1 MSSESKVITVSDNIA
16 SSIPK
21 KLDNIATAAERARKN
36 LDLMKKI
43 LKSFNDD
50 PLRNYIKSM
59 SNFTDSVKLAASGS
73 ATFSKSL
80 NDKNT
85 ILKRTLTTI
94 SSYTKQLKN
103 IRAGIMDVNK
113 VTIDT
118 TNNQRRFIGQ
128 LNASSSDS
136 ENFARVL
143 KTLVGCLEFKV
154 FETTTASLTEYK
166 AQLDGATDSAEES
179 YAVMQR
185 LAELAKG
192 THSSFEQTSESFQS
206 NSKALKELGY
216 STNQQLLYIEALNN
230 ALIASAIKS
239 NLATGDM
246 YALQKA
252 MILGKLSG
260 MELTTVMKNSGYII
274 EILAKQL
281 DVIKDQLL
289 ETGKQGQIMSDV
301 IMQAL
306 QNNNMSQQNTQETPN
321 QILEA
326 FENLKTSIQGYISES
341 DNVIGV
347 SNTIA
352 ESISWLSENSKN
364 AASALTMLGASYVA
378 ATLYNALFADSIEN
392 AITGSILWLS
402 KNVENAAS
410 ALTVLG
416 VGYMA
421 ATLYNALFI
430 KSVEIGNSTV
440 TKATAMVMRLNMA
453 LLANP
458 IGLIIVAISAVIAAL
473 TLFSDEIKLTEDG
486 SISLK
491 DVAITVWD
499 EIKDG
504 ISSAIEVIKSV
515 WDILTDKIDEYLD
528 GLGLSF
534 SDVFKGI
541 LGVVKSS
548 CNIIIKIIMS
558 LGAVFSFVFNNF
570 GALWEVVWTNMKNLA
585 IEIIEGVLNSWQ
597 LLFRGLADLISY
609 VKPELA
615 QAINDKLDSLTIKF
629 DKAEI
634 SESAKKQLKEGLE
647 KFKGQFKD
655 IIETD
660 QIGTLYD
667 AIITKTSMRKNN
679 KGTNNGAGTT
689 GGIGSNGKVHTSKSD
704 YEKLL
709 NSLKPMRAALEEYN
723 KSYEEL
729 NSIFNKGKID
739 ANEFN
744 EYIEL
749 LKNKYKES
757 IDPLGY
763 YNKELDRQWKLMKLS
778 SEQRTIENE
787 LYQVN
792 QNLMSKGLVLSQ
804 AQNDELKKKIA
815 MNEEYVRIL
824 AIKDSL
830 ENNSQFRK
838 NQDFN
843 NFVKA
848 LDDLKSNENFGHED
862 LINALNSDS
871 KSPFSG
877 MFEGSWELMNAQ
889 ISQYQ
894 QMYEQIN
901 TLTEKFNFDQSTAAS
916 LRAQVWAKQN
926 DIILSKAD
934 TFFGQMAQLQNSNNS
949 VMARIGKSAAIAQA
963 VVSTYQAA
971 NSAYAAMAGI
981 PFIGPA
987 LGATAAAAAVASG
1000 MANVAAIR
1008 SQSTGFMAGG
1018 YTGDIGRN
1026 KIAGVVHGQEF
1037 VMNAATTR
1045 RIGVDNLEALQ
1056 RGDMSS
1062 LQYPQVVN
1070 NYSQSST
1077 QENTPQTV
1085 SPIINIALVSDFE
1098 SAEQWLS
1105 TQEGIKQIMQI
1116 NRDNGEELA
1125 TIVNAS

>member
-1 MSSESKVITVSDNIA
+1 MSSESRVITVSDNIA

-21 KLDNIATAAERARKN
+21 KLNNIAAAAERARKN

-50 PLRNYIKSM
+50 PLRNYIKSI
-59 SNFTDSVKLAASGS
+59 SNLTDSVKSAASGS

-85 ILKRTLTTI
+85 ILKQTLTTI
-94 SSYTKQLKN
+94 SSYINQLKN
-103 IRAGIMDVNK
+103 IHAYIMDVNK
-113 VTIDT
+113 ATIDT
-118 TNNQRRFIGQ
+118 TNNQYRFVGQ
-128 LNASSSDS
+128 INASYSNA
-136 ENFARVL
+136 ENFVRVL
-143 KTLVGCLEFKV
+143 KKLVGCLGFKV

-166 AQLDGATDSAEES
+166 AQLDGAADSAEKN

-185 LAELAKG
+185 LTELAKG
-192 THSSFEQTSESFQS
+192 TPSFEQTSESSLS
-206 NSKALKELGY
+206 NSNAIKELGY
-216 STNQQLLYIEALNN
+216 STNQQLVYTEALNN
-230 ALIASAIKS
+230 ALMASSIKS
-239 NLATGDM
+239 NLVTGDM

-252 MILGKLSG
+252 MILSKLSG
-260 MELTTVMKNSGYII
+260 IELTTVMENSGYII

-281 DVIKDQLL
+281 DAIKDQLL
-289 ETGKQGQIMSDV
+289 ETGKQGQIMANV

-321 QILEA
+321 KILEA
-326 FENLKTSIQGYISES
+326 FENLKSGIQGYISER
-341 DNVIGV
+341 DNVNGAN
-347 SNTIA
+347 NTIA

-364 AASALTMLGASYVA
+364 AASDLIMLGASYVA
-378 ATLYNALFADSIEN
+378 TTLYNTLFADSIEN
-392 AITGSILWLS
+392 AITGPILWLS
-402 KNVENAAS
+402 KNLENAAS

-421 ATLYNALFI
+421 ATVYNALFV
-430 KSVEIGNSTV
+430 KSVEMGNSTV

-473 TLFSDEIKLTEDG
+473 VLFSDEIKLTEDG
-486 SISLK
+486 AISLK

-499 EIKDG
+499 KIKEG
-504 ISSAIEVIKSV
+504 ISSAIEVIKKV
-515 WDILTDKIDEYLD
+515 WNILTNTIDEYLG
-528 GLGLSF
+528 GLGLTF

-541 LGVVKSS
+541 LGVVKSA
-548 CNIIIKIIMS
+548 CNIIIKLIMMA
-558 LGAVFSFVFNNF
+558 GANFSFVFNNF
-570 GALWEVVWTNMKNLA
+570 GAAWEIVWTKMKNFA
-585 IEIIEGVLNSWQ
+585 KKIMEDVLNAWQ
-597 LLFRGLADLISY
+597 RFFRGLAELISF
-609 VKPELA
+609 VNPKLA
-615 QAINDKLDSLTIKF
+615 KSINDTLDSLTIKF

-634 SESAKKQLKEGLE
+634 SESAKNQLKEGWQKL
-647 KFKGQFKD
+647 KD
-655 IIETD
+655 QYKNIIETD
-660 QIGTLYD
+660 QIGNFFGDILFETEE
-667 AIITKTSMRKNN
+667 RKKGN
-679 KGTNNGAGTT
+679 GTNKPSGP
-689 GGIGSNGKVHTSKSD
+689 GSNGTGDNSTSNHQT
-704 YEKLL
+704 LL
-709 NSLKPMRAALEEYN
+709 NSLKPMQSALQEYN
-723 KSYEEL
+723 KSLSEL
-729 NSIFNKGKID
+729 DDIFKKGIIN
-739 ANEFN
+739 ANEN
-744 EYIEL
+744 DEYIEL

-757 IDPLGY
+757 IDPLSY
-763 YNKELDRQWKLMKLS
+763 YNKELDRQWKLIKLS

-787 LYQVN
+787 LFQVN
-792 QNLMSKGLVLSQ
+792 QNMMSKGLVLSQ

-830 ENNSQFRK
+830 ENNSHFRK

-843 NFVKA
+843 DFVKA
-848 LDDLKSNENFGHED
+848 LDELKDNENFGHND

-877 MFEGSWELMNAQ
+877 MFEGNWDLMNAQ

-894 QMYEQIN
+894 QMYNQIN
-901 TLTEKFNFDQSTAAS
+901 VLTEQFNLDQSTAAS

-926 DIILSKAD
+926 DIILSQAD
-934 TFFGQMAQLQNSNNS
+934 TFFGQMAQMQNSNNS
-949 VMARIGKSAAIAQA
+949 VMARIGKAAAITQA
-963 VVSTYQAA
+963 VVNTYQAA
-971 NSAYAAMAGI
+971 NAAYAAMAGI
-981 PFIGPA
+981 PYIGPA
-987 LGATAAAAAVASG
+987 LGAAAAAAAIAAG
-1000 MANVAAIR
+1000 MANVSAIR

-1037 VMNAATTR
+1037 VMNAAATR

-1105 TQEGIKQIMQI
+1105 TQEGIKQIMRI

-1125 TIVNAS
+1125 TIVNAR

>member
-1 MSSESKVITVSDNIA
+1 MSSESRVITVSDNIA

-21 KLDNIATAAERARKN
+21 KLNNIAAAAERARKN

-50 PLRNYIKSM
+50 PLRNYIKSI
-59 SNFTDSVKLAASGS
+59 SNLTDSVKSAASGS

-85 ILKRTLTTI
+85 ILKQTLTTI
-94 SSYTKQLKN
+94 SSYINQLKN
-103 IRAGIMDVNK
+103 IHAYIMDVNK
-113 VTIDT
+113 ATIDT
-118 TNNQRRFIGQ
+118 TNNQYRFVGQ
-128 LNASSSDS
+128 INASYSNA
-136 ENFARVL
+136 ENFVRVL
-143 KTLVGCLEFKV
+143 KKLVGCLGFKV

-166 AQLDGATDSAEES
+166 AQLDGAADSAEKN

-185 LAELAKG
+185 LTELAKG
-192 THSSFEQTSESFQS
+192 TPSFEQTSESSLS
-206 NSKALKELGY
+206 NSNAIKELGY
-216 STNQQLLYIEALNN
+216 STNQQLVYTEALNN
-230 ALIASAIKS
+230 ALMASSIKS
-239 NLATGDM
+239 NLVTGDM

-252 MILGKLSG
+252 MILSKLSG
-260 MELTTVMKNSGYII
+260 IELTTVMENSGYII

-281 DVIKDQLL
+281 DAIKDQLL
-289 ETGKQGQIMSDV
+289 ETGKQGQIMANV

-321 QILEA
+321 KILEA
-326 FENLKTSIQGYISES
+326 FENLKSGIQGYISER
-341 DNVIGV
+341 DNVNGAN
-347 SNTIA
+347 NTIA

-364 AASALTMLGASYVA
+364 AASDLIMLGASYVA
-378 ATLYNALFADSIEN
+378 TTLYNTLFADSIEN
-392 AITGSILWLS
+392 AITGPILWLS
-402 KNVENAAS
+402 KNLENAAS

-421 ATLYNALFI
+421 ATVYNALFV
-430 KSVEIGNSTV
+430 KSVEMGNSTV

-473 TLFSDEIKLTEDG
+473 VLFSDEIKLTEDG
-486 SISLK
+486 AISLK

-499 EIKDG
+499 DIKKG
-504 ISSAIEVIKSV
+504 ISSAIEVIKKV
-515 WDILTDKIDEYLD
+515 WNILTNTIDEYLG
-528 GLGLSF
+528 GLGLTF

-541 LGVVKSS
+541 LGVVKSA
-548 CNIIIKIIMS
+548 CNIIIKLIMMA
-558 LGAVFSFVFNNF
+558 GANFSFVFNNF
-570 GALWEVVWTNMKNLA
+570 GAAWEIVWTKMKNFA
-585 IEIIEGVLNSWQ
+585 KKIMEDVLNAWQ
-597 LLFRGLADLISY
+597 RFFRGLAELISF
-609 VKPELA
+609 VNPKLA
-615 QAINDKLDSLTIKF
+615 KSINDTLDSLTIKF

-634 SESAKKQLKEGLE
+634 SESAKNQLKEGWQKL
-647 KFKGQFKD
+647 KD
-655 IIETD
+655 QYKNIIETD
-660 QIGTLYD
+660 QIGNFFGDILFETEE
-667 AIITKTSMRKNN
+667 RKKGN
-679 KGTNNGAGTT
+679 GTNKPSGP
-689 GGIGSNGKVHTSKSD
+689 GSNGTGDNSTSNHQT
-704 YEKLL
+704 LL
-709 NSLKPMRAALEEYN
+709 NSLKPMQSALQEYN
-723 KSYEEL
+723 KSLSEL
-729 NSIFNKGKID
+729 DDIFKKGIIN
-739 ANEFN
+739 ANEN
-744 EYIEL
+744 DEYIEL

-757 IDPLGY
+757 IDPLSY
-763 YNKELDRQWKLMKLS
+763 YNKELDRQWKLIKLS

-787 LYQVN
+787 LFQVN
-792 QNLMSKGLVLSQ
+792 QNMMSKGLVLSQ
-804 AQNDELKKKIA
+804 AQNDELKKKIS

-843 NFVKA
+843 DFVKA
-848 LDDLKSNENFGHED
+848 LDELKDNENFGHND

-877 MFEGSWELMNAQ
+877 MFEGNWDLINAQ

-894 QMYEQIN
+894 QMYNQIN
-901 TLTEKFNFDQSTAAS
+901 VLTEQFNLDQSTAAS

-926 DIILSKAD
+926 DIILSQAD
-934 TFFGQMAQLQNSNNS
+934 TFFGQMAQMQNSNNS
-949 VMARIGKSAAIAQA
+949 VMARIGKAAAITQA
-963 VVSTYQAA
+963 VVNTYQAA
-971 NSAYAAMAGI
+971 NAAYAAMAGI
-981 PFIGPA
+981 PYIGPA
-987 LGATAAAAAVASG
+987 LGAAAAAAAIAAG
-1000 MANVAAIR
+1000 MANVSAIR

-1037 VMNAATTR
+1037 VMNAAATR

-1105 TQEGIKQIMQI
+1105 TQEGIKQIMRI

-1125 TIVNAS
+1125 TIVNAR

>member
-1 MSSESKVITVSDNIA
+1 MSSESRVITVSDNIA

-21 KLDNIATAAERARKN
+21 KLNNIAAAAERARKN

-50 PLRNYIKSM
+50 PLRNYIKSI
-59 SNFTDSVKLAASGS
+59 SNLTDSVKSAASGS

-85 ILKRTLTTI
+85 ILKQTLTTI
-94 SSYTKQLKN
+94 SSYINQLKN
-103 IRAGIMDVNK
+103 IHAYIMDVNK
-113 VTIDT
+113 ATIDT
-118 TNNQRRFIGQ
+118 TNNQYRFVGQ
-128 LNASSSDS
+128 INASYSNA
-136 ENFARVL
+136 ENFVRVL
-143 KTLVGCLEFKV
+143 KKLVGCLGFKV

-166 AQLDGATDSAEES
+166 AQLDGAADSAEKN

-185 LAELAKG
+185 LTELAKG
-192 THSSFEQTSESFQS
+192 TPSFEQTSESSLS
-206 NSKALKELGY
+206 NSNAIKELGY
-216 STNQQLLYIEALNN
+216 STNQQLVYTEALNN
-230 ALIASAIKS
+230 ALIASSIKS
-239 NLATGDM
+239 NLVTGDM

-252 MILGKLSG
+252 MILSKLSG
-260 MELTTVMKNSGYII
+260 IELTTVMENSGYII

-281 DVIKDQLL
+281 DAIKDQLL
-289 ETGKQGQIMSDV
+289 ETGKQGQIMANV

-321 QILEA
+321 KILEA
-326 FENLKTSIQGYISES
+326 FENLKSGIQGYISER
-341 DNVIGV
+341 DNVNGAN
-347 SNTIA
+347 NTIA
-352 ESISWLSENSKN
+352 ESISWLSENSEN

-378 ATLYNALFADSIEN
+378 TTLYNTLFADSIEN
-392 AITGSILWLS
+392 AITGPILWLS
-402 KNVENAAS
+402 KNLENAAS

-421 ATLYNALFI
+421 ATVYNALFV
-430 KSVEIGNSTV
+430 KSVEMGNSTV

-473 TLFSDEIKLTEDG
+473 VLFSDEIKLTEDG
-486 SISLK
+486 AISLK

-499 EIKDG
+499 KIKEG
-504 ISSAIEVIKSV
+504 ISSAIEVIKKV
-515 WDILTDKIDEYLD
+515 WNILTNTIDEYLG
-528 GLGLSF
+528 GLGLTF
-534 SDVFKGI
+534 TDVFKGI
-541 LGVVKSS
+541 LGVVKSA
-548 CNIIIKIIMS
+548 CNIIIKLIMMA
-558 LGAVFSFVFNNF
+558 GANFSFVFNNF
-570 GALWEVVWTNMKNLA
+570 GAAWEIVWTKMKNFA
-585 IEIIEGVLNSWQ
+585 KKIMEDVLNAWQ
-597 LLFRGLADLISY
+597 RFFRGLAELISF
-609 VKPELA
+609 VNPKLA
-615 QAINDKLDSLTIKF
+615 KSINDTLDSLTIKF

-634 SESAKKQLKEGLE
+634 SESAKNQLKEGWQKL
-647 KFKGQFKD
+647 KD
-655 IIETD
+655 QYKNIIETD
-660 QIGTLYD
+660 QIGNFFGDILFETEE
-667 AIITKTSMRKNN
+667 RKKGN
-679 KGTNNGAGTT
+679 GTNKPSGP
-689 GGIGSNGKVHTSKSD
+689 GSNGTGDNSTSNHQT
-704 YEKLL
+704 LL
-709 NSLKPMRAALEEYN
+709 NSLKPMQSALQEYN
-723 KSYEEL
+723 KSLSEL
-729 NSIFNKGKID
+729 DDIFKKGIIN
-739 ANEFN
+739 ANEN
-744 EYIEL
+744 DEYIEL

-757 IDPLGY
+757 IDPLSY
-763 YNKELDRQWKLMKLS
+763 YNKELDRQWKLIKLS

-787 LYQVN
+787 LFQVN
-792 QNLMSKGLVLSQ
+792 QNMMSKGLVLSQ

-843 NFVKA
+843 DFVKA
-848 LDDLKSNENFGHED
+848 LDELKDNENFGHND

-877 MFEGSWELMNAQ
+877 MFEGNWDLMNAQ

-894 QMYEQIN
+894 QMYNQIN
-901 TLTEKFNFDQSTAAS
+901 VLTEQFNLDQSTAAS

-926 DIILSKAD
+926 DIILSQAD
-934 TFFGQMAQLQNSNNS
+934 TFFGQMAQMQNSNNS
-949 VMARIGKSAAIAQA
+949 VMARIGKAAAITQA
-963 VVSTYQAA
+963 VVNTYQAA
-971 NSAYAAMAGI
+971 NAAYAAMAGI
-981 PFIGPA
+981 PYIGPA
-987 LGATAAAAAVASG
+987 LGAAAAAAAIAAG
-1000 MANVAAIR
+1000 MANVSAIR

-1037 VMNAATTR
+1037 VMNAAATR

-1105 TQEGIKQIMQI
+1105 TQEGIKQIMRI

-1125 TIVNAS
+1125 TIVNAR

>member
-1 MSSESKVITVSDNIA
+1 MSSESRVITVSENIA

-21 KLDNIATAAERARKN
+21 KLNNIAAAAERARKN

-50 PLRNYIKSM
+50 PLRNYIKSI
-59 SNFTDSVKLAASGS
+59 SNLTDSVKSAASGS

-85 ILKRTLTTI
+85 ILKQTLTTI
-94 SSYTKQLKN
+94 SSYINQLKN
-103 IRAGIMDVNK
+103 IHAYIMDVNK
-113 VTIDT
+113 ATIDT
-118 TNNQRRFIGQ
+118 TNNQYRFVGQ
-128 LNASSSDS
+128 INASYSNA
-136 ENFARVL
+136 ENFVRVL
-143 KTLVGCLEFKV
+143 KKLVGCLGFKV

-166 AQLDGATDSAEES
+166 AQLDGAADSAEKN

-185 LAELAKG
+185 LTELAKG
-192 THSSFEQTSESFQS
+192 TPSFEQTSESSLS
-206 NSKALKELGY
+206 NSNAIKELGY
-216 STNQQLLYIEALNN
+216 STNQQLVYTEALNN
-230 ALIASAIKS
+230 ALIASSIKS
-239 NLATGDM
+239 NLVTGDM

-252 MILGKLSG
+252 MILSKLSG
-260 MELTTVMKNSGYII
+260 IELTTVMENSGYII

-281 DVIKDQLL
+281 DAIKDQLL
-289 ETGKQGQIMSDV
+289 ETGKQGQIMANV

-321 QILEA
+321 KILEA
-326 FENLKTSIQGYISES
+326 FENLKSGIQGYISER
-341 DNVIGV
+341 DNVNGAN
-347 SNTIA
+347 NTIA
-352 ESISWLSENSKN
+352 ESISWLSENSEN

-378 ATLYNALFADSIEN
+378 TTLYNTLFADSIEN
-392 AITGSILWLS
+392 AITGPILWLS
-402 KNVENAAS
+402 KNLENAAS

-421 ATLYNALFI
+421 ATVYNALFV
-430 KSVEIGNSTV
+430 KSVEMGNSTV

-473 TLFSDEIKLTEDG
+473 VLFSDEIKLTEDG
-486 SISLK
+486 AISLK

-499 EIKDG
+499 KIKEG
-504 ISSAIEVIKSV
+504 ISSAIEVIKKV
-515 WDILTDKIDEYLD
+515 WNILTNTIDEYLG
-528 GLGLSF
+528 GLGLTF
-534 SDVFKGI
+534 TDVFKGI
-541 LGVVKSS
+541 LGVVKSA
-548 CNIIIKIIMS
+548 CNIIIKLIMMA
-558 LGAVFSFVFNNF
+558 GANFSFVFNNF
-570 GALWEVVWTNMKNLA
+570 GAAWEIVWTKMKNFA
-585 IEIIEGVLNSWQ
+585 KKIMEDVLNAWQ
-597 LLFRGLADLISY
+597 RFFRGLAELISF
-609 VKPELA
+609 VNPKLA
-615 QAINDKLDSLTIKF
+615 KSINDTLDSLTIKF

-634 SESAKKQLKEGLE
+634 SESAKNQLKEGWQKL
-647 KFKGQFKD
+647 KD
-655 IIETD
+655 QYKNIIETD
-660 QIGTLYD
+660 QIGNFFGDILFETEE
-667 AIITKTSMRKNN
+667 RKKGN
-679 KGTNNGAGTT
+679 GTNKPSGP
-689 GGIGSNGKVHTSKSD
+689 GSNGTGDNSTSNHQT
-704 YEKLL
+704 LL
-709 NSLKPMRAALEEYN
+709 NSLKPMQSALQEYN
-723 KSYEEL
+723 KSLSEL
-729 NSIFNKGKID
+729 DDIFKKGIIN
-739 ANEFN
+739 ANEN
-744 EYIEL
+744 DEYIEL

-757 IDPLGY
+757 IDPLSY
-763 YNKELDRQWKLMKLS
+763 YNKELDRQWKLIKLS

-787 LYQVN
+787 LFQVN
-792 QNLMSKGLVLSQ
+792 QNMMSKGLVLSQ

-843 NFVKA
+843 DFVKA
-848 LDDLKSNENFGHED
+848 LDELKDNENFGHND

-877 MFEGSWELMNAQ
+877 MFEGNWDLMNAQ

-894 QMYEQIN
+894 QMYNQIN
-901 TLTEKFNFDQSTAAS
+901 VLTEQFNLDQSTAAS

-926 DIILSKAD
+926 DIILSQAD
-934 TFFGQMAQLQNSNNS
+934 TFFGQMAQMQNSNNS
-949 VMARIGKSAAIAQA
+949 VMARIGKAAAITQA
-963 VVSTYQAA
+963 VVNTYQAA
-971 NSAYAAMAGI
+971 NAAYAAMAGI
-981 PFIGPA
+981 PYIGPA
-987 LGATAAAAAVASG
+987 LGAAAAAAAIAAG
-1000 MANVAAIR
+1000 MANVSAIR

-1037 VMNAATTR
+1037 VMNAAATR

-1105 TQEGIKQIMQI
+1105 TQEGIKQIMRI

-1125 TIVNAS
+1125 TIVNAR

>member
-1 MSSESKVITVSDNIA
+1 MSSESRVITVSDNIA

-21 KLDNIATAAERARKN
+21 KLNNIAAAAERARKN

-50 PLRNYIKSM
+50 PLRHYIKSI
-59 SNFTDSVKLAASGS
+59 SNLTDSVKSAASGS

-85 ILKRTLTTI
+85 ILKQTLTTI
-94 SSYTKQLKN
+94 SSYINQLKN
-103 IRAGIMDVNK
+103 IHAYIMDVNK
-113 VTIDT
+113 ATIDT
-118 TNNQRRFIGQ
+118 TNNQYRFVGQ
-128 LNASSSDS
+128 INASYSNA
-136 ENFARVL
+136 ENFVRVL
-143 KTLVGCLEFKV
+143 KKLVGCLGFKV

-166 AQLDGATDSAEES
+166 AQLDGAADSAEKN

-185 LAELAKG
+185 LTELAKG
-192 THSSFEQTSESFQS
+192 TPSFEQTSESSLS
-206 NSKALKELGY
+206 NSNAIKELGY
-216 STNQQLLYIEALNN
+216 STNQQLVYTEALNN
-230 ALIASAIKS
+230 ALIASSIKS
-239 NLATGDM
+239 NLVTGDM

-252 MILGKLSG
+252 MILSKLSG
-260 MELTTVMKNSGYII
+260 IELTTVMENSGYII

-281 DVIKDQLL
+281 DAIKDQLL
-289 ETGKQGQIMSDV
+289 ETGKQGQIMANV

-306 QNNNMSQQNTQETPN
+306 QNNNMSQQNTQEIPN
-321 QILEA
+321 KILEA
-326 FENLKTSIQGYISES
+326 FENLKSGIQGYISER
-341 DNVIGV
+341 DNVNGAN
-347 SNTIA
+347 NTIA

-364 AASALTMLGASYVA
+364 AASDLIMLGASYVA
-378 ATLYNALFADSIEN
+378 TTLYNTLFADSIEN
-392 AITGSILWLS
+392 AITGPILWLS
-402 KNVENAAS
+402 KNLENAAS

-421 ATLYNALFI
+421 ATVYNALFV
-430 KSVEIGNSTV
+430 KSVEMGNSTV

-473 TLFSDEIKLTEDG
+473 VLFSDEIKLTEDG
-486 SISLK
+486 AISLK

-499 EIKDG
+499 DIKKG
-504 ISSAIEVIKSV
+504 ISSAIEVIKKV
-515 WDILTDKIDEYLD
+515 WNILTNTIDEYLG
-528 GLGLSF
+528 GLGLTF
-534 SDVFKGI
+534 SDVFNGI
-541 LGVVKSS
+541 LGVVKSA
-548 CNIIIKIIMS
+548 CNIIIKLIMMA
-558 LGAVFSFVFNNF
+558 GANFSFVFNNF
-570 GALWEVVWTNMKNLA
+570 GAAWEIVWTKMKNFA
-585 IEIIEGVLNSWQ
+585 KKIMEDVLNYWQ
-597 LLFRGLADLISY
+597 RFFRGLAELISF
-609 VKPELA
+609 VNPKLA
-615 QAINDKLDSLTIKF
+615 KSINDTLDSLTINF

-634 SESAKKQLKEGLE
+634 SESAKNQLKEGWQKL
-647 KFKGQFKD
+647 KD
-655 IIETD
+655 QYKNIIETD
-660 QIGTLYD
+660 QIGNFYSD
-667 AIITKTSMRKNN
+667 IIFSAGKRKKGN
-679 KGTNNGAGTT
+679 GTNEPSGP
-689 GGIGSNGKVHTSKSD
+689 GSNGTGDNSTSD

-729 NSIFNKGKID
+729 NAIFNKGKID

-862 LINALNSDS
+862 VINALNSDS

-877 MFEGSWELMNAQ
+877 MFEGNWDLINAQ

-894 QMYEQIN
+894 QMYNQIN
-901 TLTEKFNFDQSTAAS
+901 VLTEQFNLDQSTAAS

-926 DIILSKAD
+926 DIILSQAD
-934 TFFGQMAQLQNSNNS
+934 TFFGQMAQMQNSNNS
-949 VMARIGKSAAIAQA
+949 VMARIGKAAAITQA
-963 VVSTYQAA
+963 VVNTYQAA
-971 NSAYAAMAGI
+971 NAAYAAMAGI
-981 PFIGPA
+981 PYIGPA
-987 LGATAAAAAVASG
+987 LGAAAAAAAIAAG
-1000 MANVAAIR
+1000 MANVSAIR

-1037 VMNAATTR
+1037 VMNAAATR

-1105 TQEGIKQIMQI
+1105 TQEGIKQIMRI

-1125 TIVNAS
+1125 TIVNAR

>member
-1 MSSESKVITVSDNIA
+1 MSSESRVITVSDNIA

-21 KLDNIATAAERARKN
+21 KLNNIAAAAERARKN

-50 PLRNYIKSM
+50 PLRNYIKSI
-59 SNFTDSVKLAASGS
+59 SNLTDSVKSAASGS

-85 ILKRTLTTI
+85 ILKQTLTTI
-94 SSYTKQLKN
+94 SSYINQLKN
-103 IRAGIMDVNK
+103 IHAYIMDVNK
-113 VTIDT
+113 ATIDT
-118 TNNQRRFIGQ
+118 TNNQYRFVGQ
-128 LNASSSDS
+128 INASYSNA
-136 ENFARVL
+136 ENFVRVL
-143 KTLVGCLEFKV
+143 KKLVGCLGFKV

-166 AQLDGATDSAEES
+166 AQLDGAADSAEKN

-185 LAELAKG
+185 LTELAKG
-192 THSSFEQTSESFQS
+192 TPSFEQTSESSLS
-206 NSKALKELGY
+206 NSNAIKELGY
-216 STNQQLLYIEALNN
+216 STNQQLVYTEALNN
-230 ALIASAIKS
+230 ALMASSIKS
-239 NLATGDM
+239 NLVTGDM

-252 MILGKLSG
+252 MILSKLSG
-260 MELTTVMKNSGYII
+260 IELTTVMENSGYII

-281 DVIKDQLL
+281 DAIKDQLL
-289 ETGKQGQIMSDV
+289 ETGKQGQIMANV

-321 QILEA
+321 KILEA
-326 FENLKTSIQGYISES
+326 FENLKSGIQGYISER
-341 DNVIGV
+341 DNVNGAN
-347 SNTIA
+347 NTIA

-364 AASALTMLGASYVA
+364 AASDLIMLGASYVA
-378 ATLYNALFADSIEN
+378 TTLYNTLFADSIEN
-392 AITGSILWLS
+392 AITGPILWLS
-402 KNVENAAS
+402 KNLENAAS

-421 ATLYNALFI
+421 ATVYNALFV
-430 KSVEIGNSTV
+430 KSVEMGNSTV

-473 TLFSDEIKLTEDG
+473 VLFSDEIKLTEDG
-486 SISLK
+486 AISLK

-499 EIKDG
+499 KIKEG
-504 ISSAIEVIKSV
+504 ISSAIEVIKKV
-515 WDILTDKIDEYLD
+515 WNILTNTIDEYLG
-528 GLGLSF
+528 GLGLTF
-534 SDVFKGI
+534 SDVFNGI
-541 LGVVKSS
+541 LGVVKSA
-548 CNIIIKIIMS
+548 CNIIIKLIMMA
-558 LGAVFSFVFNNF
+558 GANFSFVFNNF
-570 GALWEVVWTNMKNLA
+570 GAAWEIVWTKMKNFA
-585 IEIIEGVLNSWQ
+585 KKIMEDVLNAWQ
-597 LLFRGLADLISY
+597 GFFRGLAELISF
-609 VKPELA
+609 VNPKLA
-615 QAINDKLDSLTIKF
+615 KSINDTLDSLTINF

-634 SESAKKQLKEGLE
+634 SESAKNQLKEGWQKL
-647 KFKGQFKD
+647 KD
-655 IIETD
+655 QYKNIIETD
-660 QIGTLYD
+660 QIGNFYSD
-667 AIITKTSMRKNN
+667 IIFRAGQRKKGN
-679 KGTNNGAGTT
+679 GTNEPSGP
-689 GGIGSNGKVHTSKSD
+689 GSNGTGDNSTSNHQT
-704 YEKLL
+704 LL
-709 NSLKPMRAALEEYN
+709 NSLKPMQSALLEYN
-723 KSYEEL
+723 KSLSEL
-729 NSIFNKGKID
+729 DDIFKKGIIN
-739 ANEFN
+739 ANEN
-744 EYIEL
+744 DEYIEL

-757 IDPLGY
+757 IDPLSY
-763 YNKELDRQWKLMKLS
+763 YNKELDRQWKLIKLS

-787 LYQVN
+787 LFQVN
-792 QNLMSKGLVLSQ
+792 QNMMSKGLVLSQ

-862 LINALNSDS
+862 VINALNSDS

-877 MFEGSWELMNAQ
+877 MFEGNWDLINAQ

-894 QMYEQIN
+894 QMYNQIN
-901 TLTEKFNFDQSTAAS
+901 VLTEQFNLDQSTAAS

-926 DIILSKAD
+926 DIILSQAD
-934 TFFGQMAQLQNSNNS
+934 TFFGQMAQMQNSNNS
-949 VMARIGKSAAIAQA
+949 VMARIGKAAAITQA
-963 VVSTYQAA
+963 VVNTYQAA
-971 NSAYAAMAGI
+971 NAAYAAMAGI
-981 PFIGPA
+981 PYIGPA
-987 LGATAAAAAVASG
+987 LGAAAAAAAIAAG
-1000 MANVAAIR
+1000 MANVSAIR

-1037 VMNAATTR
+1037 VMNAAATR

-1105 TQEGIKQIMQI
+1105 TQEGIKQIMRI

-1125 TIVNAS
+1125 TIVNAR

>member
-1 MSSESKVITVSDNIA
+1 MSSESRVITVSDNIA

-21 KLDNIATAAERARKN
+21 KLNNIAAAAERARKN

-50 PLRNYIKSM
+50 PLRNYIKSI
-59 SNFTDSVKLAASGS
+59 SNLTDSVKSAASGS

-85 ILKRTLTTI
+85 ILKQTLTTI
-94 SSYTKQLKN
+94 SSYINQLKN
-103 IRAGIMDVNK
+103 IHAYIMDVNK
-113 VTIDT
+113 ATIDT
-118 TNNQRRFIGQ
+118 TNNQYRFVGQ
-128 LNASSSDS
+128 INASYSNA
-136 ENFARVL
+136 ENFVRVL
-143 KTLVGCLEFKV
+143 KKLVGCLGFKV

-166 AQLDGATDSAEES
+166 AQLDGAADSAEKN

-185 LAELAKG
+185 LTELAKG
-192 THSSFEQTSESFQS
+192 TPSFEQTSESSLS
-206 NSKALKELGY
+206 NSNAIKELGY
-216 STNQQLLYIEALNN
+216 STNQQLVYTEALNN
-230 ALIASAIKS
+230 ALIASSIKS
-239 NLATGDM
+239 NLVTGDM

-252 MILGKLSG
+252 MILSKLSG
-260 MELTTVMKNSGYII
+260 IELTTVMENSGYII

-281 DVIKDQLL
+281 DAIKDQLL
-289 ETGKQGQIMSDV
+289 ETGKQGQIMANV

-321 QILEA
+321 KILEA
-326 FENLKTSIQGYISES
+326 FENLKSGIQGYISER
-341 DNVIGV
+341 DNVNGAN
-347 SNTIA
+347 NTIA

-364 AASALTMLGASYVA
+364 AASDLIMLGASYVA
-378 ATLYNALFADSIEN
+378 TTLYNTLFADSIEN
-392 AITGSILWLS
+392 AITGPILWLS
-402 KNVENAAS
+402 KNLENAAS

-421 ATLYNALFI
+421 ATVYNALFV
-430 KSVEIGNSTV
+430 KSVEMGNSTV

-473 TLFSDEIKLTEDG
+473 VLFSDEIKLTEDG
-486 SISLK
+486 AISLK

-499 EIKDG
+499 DIKKG
-504 ISSAIEVIKSV
+504 ISSAIEVIKKV
-515 WDILTDKIDEYLD
+515 WNILTNTIDEYLG
-528 GLGLSF
+528 GLGLTF
-534 SDVFKGI
+534 SDVFNGI
-541 LGVVKSS
+541 LGVVKSA
-548 CNIIIKIIMS
+548 CNIIIKLIMMA
-558 LGAVFSFVFNNF
+558 GANFSFVFNNF
-570 GALWEVVWTNMKNLA
+570 GAAWEIVWTKMKNFA
-585 IEIIEGVLNSWQ
+585 KKIMEDVLNYWQ
-597 LLFRGLADLISY
+597 RFFRGLAELISF
-609 VKPELA
+609 VNPKLA
-615 QAINDKLDSLTIKF
+615 KSINDTLDSLTINF

-634 SESAKKQLKEGLE
+634 SESAKNQLKEGWQKL
-647 KFKGQFKD
+647 KD
-655 IIETD
+655 QYKNIIETD
-660 QIGTLYD
+660 QIGNFYSD
-667 AIITKTSMRKNN
+667 IIFRAGKRKKGN
-679 KGTNNGAGTT
+679 GTNEPSGP
-689 GGIGSNGKVHTSKSD
+689 GSNGTGDNSTSD

-729 NSIFNKGKID
+729 NAIFNKGKID

-792 QNLMSKGLVLSQ
+792 QKLMSKGLVLSQ

-862 LINALNSDS
+862 VINALNSDS

-877 MFEGSWELMNAQ
+877 MFEGNWDLINAQ

-894 QMYEQIN
+894 QMYNQIN
-901 TLTEKFNFDQSTAAS
+901 VLTEQFNLDQSTAAS

-926 DIILSKAD
+926 DIILSQAD
-934 TFFGQMAQLQNSNNS
+934 TFFGQMAQMQNSNNS
-949 VMARIGKSAAIAQA
+949 VMARIGKAAAITQA
-963 VVSTYQAA
+963 VVNTYQAA
-971 NSAYAAMAGI
+971 NAAYAAMAGI
-981 PFIGPA
+981 PYIGPA
-987 LGATAAAAAVASG
+987 LGAAAAAAAIAAG
-1000 MANVAAIR
+1000 MANVSAIR

-1037 VMNAATTR
+1037 VMNAAATR

-1105 TQEGIKQIMQI
+1105 TQEGIKQIMRI

-1125 TIVNAS
+1125 TIVNAR

>member
-1 MSSESKVITVSDNIA
+1 MSSESRVITVSDNIA

-21 KLDNIATAAERARKN
+21 KLNNIAAAAERARKN

-50 PLRNYIKSM
+50 PLRNYIKSI
-59 SNFTDSVKLAASGS
+59 SNLTDSVKSAASGS

-85 ILKRTLTTI
+85 ILKQTLTTI
-94 SSYTKQLKN
+94 SSYINQLKN
-103 IRAGIMDVNK
+103 IHAYIMDVNK
-113 VTIDT
+113 ATIDT
-118 TNNQRRFIGQ
+118 TNNQYRFVGQ
-128 LNASSSDS
+128 INASYSNA
-136 ENFARVL
+136 ENFVRVL
-143 KTLVGCLEFKV
+143 KKLVGCLGFKV

-166 AQLDGATDSAEES
+166 AQLDGAADSAEKN

-185 LAELAKG
+185 LTELAKG
-192 THSSFEQTSESFQS
+192 TPSFEQTSESSLS
-206 NSKALKELGY
+206 NSNAIKELGY
-216 STNQQLLYIEALNN
+216 STNQQLVYTEALNN
-230 ALIASAIKS
+230 ALIASSIKS
-239 NLATGDM
+239 NLVTGDM

-252 MILGKLSG
+252 MILSKLSG
-260 MELTTVMKNSGYII
+260 IELTTVMENSGYII

-281 DVIKDQLL
+281 DAIKDQLL
-289 ETGKQGQIMSDV
+289 ETGKQGQIMANV

-321 QILEA
+321 KILEA
-326 FENLKTSIQGYISES
+326 FENLKSGIQGYISER
-341 DNVIGV
+341 DNVNGAN
-347 SNTIA
+347 NTIA

-364 AASALTMLGASYVA
+364 AASDLIMLGASYVA
-378 ATLYNALFADSIEN
+378 TTLYNTLFADSIEN
-392 AITGSILWLS
+392 AITGPILWLS
-402 KNVENAAS
+402 KNLENAAS

-421 ATLYNALFI
+421 ATVYNALFV
-430 KSVEIGNSTV
+430 KSVEMGNSTV

-473 TLFSDEIKLTEDG
+473 VLFSDEIKLTEDG
-486 SISLK
+486 AISLK

-499 EIKDG
+499 DIKKG
-504 ISSAIEVIKSV
+504 ISSAIEVIKKV
-515 WDILTDKIDEYLD
+515 WNILTNTIDEYLG
-528 GLGLSF
+528 GLGLTF
-534 SDVFKGI
+534 SDVFNGI
-541 LGVVKSS
+541 LGVVKSA
-548 CNIIIKIIMS
+548 CNIIIKLIMMA
-558 LGAVFSFVFNNF
+558 GANFSFVFNNF
-570 GALWEVVWTNMKNLA
+570 GAAWEIVWTKMKNFA
-585 IEIIEGVLNSWQ
+585 KKIMEDVLNYWQ
-597 LLFRGLADLISY
+597 LLFRGLAELISF
-609 VKPELA
+609 VNPKLA
-615 QAINDKLDSLTIKF
+615 KSINDTLDSLTINF

-634 SESAKKQLKEGLE
+634 SESAKNQLKEGWQKL
-647 KFKGQFKD
+647 KD
-655 IIETD
+655 QYKNIIETD
-660 QIGTLYD
+660 QIGNFYSDILFR
-667 AIITKTSMRKNN
+667 AGERKKGN
-679 KGTNNGAGTT
+679 GTNEPSGP
-689 GGIGSNGKVHTSKSD
+689 GSNGTGDNSTSD

-729 NSIFNKGKID
+729 NAIFNKGKID

-792 QNLMSKGLVLSQ
+792 QKLMSKGLVLSQ

-862 LINALNSDS
+862 VINALNSDS

-877 MFEGSWELMNAQ
+877 MFEGNWDLINAQ

-894 QMYEQIN
+894 QMYNQIN
-901 TLTEKFNFDQSTAAS
+901 VLTEQFNLDQSTAAS

-926 DIILSKAD
+926 DIILSQAD
-934 TFFGQMAQLQNSNNS
+934 TFFGQMAQMQNSNNS
-949 VMARIGKSAAIAQA
+949 VMARIGKAAAITQA
-963 VVSTYQAA
+963 VVNTYQAA
-971 NSAYAAMAGI
+971 NAAYAAMAGI
-981 PFIGPA
+981 PYIGPA
-987 LGATAAAAAVASG
+987 LGAAAAAAAIAAG
-1000 MANVAAIR
+1000 MANVSAIR

-1037 VMNAATTR
+1037 VMNAAATR

-1105 TQEGIKQIMQI
+1105 TQEGIKQIMRI

-1125 TIVNAS
+1125 TIVNAR

>member
-1 MSSESKVITVSDNIA
+1 MSSESRVITVSDNIA

-21 KLDNIATAAERARKN
+21 KLNNIAAAAERARKN

-50 PLRNYIKSM
+50 PLRNYIKSI
-59 SNFTDSVKLAASGS
+59 SNLTDSVKSAASGS

-85 ILKRTLTTI
+85 ILKQTLTTI
-94 SSYTKQLKN
+94 SSYINQLKN
-103 IRAGIMDVNK
+103 IHAYIMDVNK
-113 VTIDT
+113 ATIDT
-118 TNNQRRFIGQ
+118 TNNQYRFVGQ
-128 LNASSSDS
+128 INASYSNA
-136 ENFARVL
+136 ENFVRVL
-143 KTLVGCLEFKV
+143 KKLVGCLGFKV

-166 AQLDGATDSAEES
+166 AQLDGAADSAEKN

-185 LAELAKG
+185 LTELAKG
-192 THSSFEQTSESFQS
+192 TPSFEQTSESSLS
-206 NSKALKELGY
+206 NSNAIKELGY
-216 STNQQLLYIEALNN
+216 STNQQLVYTEALNN
-230 ALIASAIKS
+230 ALMASSIKS
-239 NLATGDM
+239 NLVTGDM

-252 MILGKLSG
+252 MILSKLSG
-260 MELTTVMKNSGYII
+260 IELTTVMENSGYII

-281 DVIKDQLL
+281 DAIKDQLL
-289 ETGKQGQIMSDV
+289 ETGKQGQIMANV

-321 QILEA
+321 KILEA
-326 FENLKTSIQGYISES
+326 FENLKSGIQGYISER
-341 DNVIGV
+341 DNVNGAN
-347 SNTIA
+347 NTIA

-364 AASALTMLGASYVA
+364 AASDLIMLGASYVA
-378 ATLYNALFADSIEN
+378 TTLYNTLFADSIEN
-392 AITGSILWLS
+392 AITGPILWLS
-402 KNVENAAS
+402 KNLENAAS

-421 ATLYNALFI
+421 ATVYNALFV
-430 KSVEIGNSTV
+430 KSVEMGNSTV

-473 TLFSDEIKLTEDG
+473 VLFSDEIKLTEDG
-486 SISLK
+486 AISLK

-499 EIKDG
+499 DIKKG
-504 ISSAIEVIKSV
+504 ISSAIEVIKKV
-515 WDILTDKIDEYLD
+515 WNILTNTIDEYLG
-528 GLGLSF
+528 GLGLTF
-534 SDVFKGI
+534 SDVFNGI
-541 LGVVKSS
+541 LGVVKSA
-548 CNIIIKIIMS
+548 CNIIIKLIMMA
-558 LGAVFSFVFNNF
+558 GANFSFVFNNF
-570 GALWEVVWTNMKNLA
+570 GAAWEIVWTKMKNFA
-585 IEIIEGVLNSWQ
+585 KKIMEDVLNSWQ
-597 LLFRGLADLISY
+597 LLFRGLAELISF
-609 VKPELA
+609 VNPKLA
-615 QAINDKLDSLTIKF
+615 KSINDTLDSLTINF

-634 SESAKKQLKEGLE
+634 SESAKNQLKEGWQKL
-647 KFKGQFKD
+647 KD
-655 IIETD
+655 QYKNIIETD
-660 QIGTLYD
+660 QIGNFFGDILFRAGGREKGD
-667 AIITKTSMRKNN
+667 
-679 KGTNNGAGTT
+679 GTNEPSGP
-689 GGIGSNGKVHTSKSD
+689 GSNGTGDNSTSNHQT
-704 YEKLL
+704 LL
-709 NSLKPMRAALEEYN
+709 NSLKPMQSALQEYN
-723 KSYEEL
+723 KSLSEL
-729 NSIFNKGKID
+729 DDIFKKGIIN
-739 ANEFN
+739 ANEN
-744 EYIEL
+744 DEYIEL

-757 IDPLGY
+757 IDPLSY
-763 YNKELDRQWKLMKLS
+763 YNKELDRQWKLIKLS

-787 LYQVN
+787 LFQVN
-792 QNLMSKGLVLSQ
+792 QNMMSKGLVLSQ
-804 AQNDELKKKIA
+804 AQNDELKKKIS

-843 NFVKA
+843 DFVKA
-848 LDDLKSNENFGHED
+848 LDELKDNENFGHND

-877 MFEGSWELMNAQ
+877 MFEGNWDLINAQ

-894 QMYEQIN
+894 QMYNQIN
-901 TLTEKFNFDQSTAAS
+901 VLTEQFNLDQSTAAS

-926 DIILSKAD
+926 DIILSQAD
-934 TFFGQMAQLQNSNNS
+934 TFFGQMAQMQNSNNS
-949 VMARIGKSAAIAQA
+949 VMARIGKAAAITQA
-963 VVSTYQAA
+963 VVNTYQAA
-971 NSAYAAMAGI
+971 NAAYAAMAGI
-981 PFIGPA
+981 PYIGPA
-987 LGATAAAAAVASG
+987 LGAAAAAAAIAAG
-1000 MANVAAIR
+1000 MANVSAIR

-1037 VMNAATTR
+1037 VMNAAATR

-1105 TQEGIKQIMQI
+1105 TQEGIKQIMRI

-1125 TIVNAS
+1125 TIVNAR

>member
-1 MSSESKVITVSDNIA
+1 MSSESRVITVSDNIA

-21 KLDNIATAAERARKN
+21 KLNNIAAAAERARKN

-50 PLRNYIKSM
+50 PLRNYIKSI
-59 SNFTDSVKLAASGS
+59 SNLTDSVKSAASGS

-85 ILKRTLTTI
+85 ILKQTLTTI
-94 SSYTKQLKN
+94 SSYINQLKN
-103 IRAGIMDVNK
+103 IHAYIMDVNK
-113 VTIDT
+113 ATIDT
-118 TNNQRRFIGQ
+118 TNNQYRFVGQ
-128 LNASSSDS
+128 INASYSNA
-136 ENFARVL
+136 ENFVRVL
-143 KTLVGCLEFKV
+143 KKLVGCLGFKV

-166 AQLDGATDSAEES
+166 AQLDGAADSAEKN

-185 LAELAKG
+185 LTELAKG
-192 THSSFEQTSESFQS
+192 TPSFEQTSESSLS
-206 NSKALKELGY
+206 NSNAIKELGY
-216 STNQQLLYIEALNN
+216 STNQQLVYTEALNN
-230 ALIASAIKS
+230 ALKASSIKS
-239 NLATGDM
+239 NLVTGDM

-252 MILGKLSG
+252 MILSKLSG
-260 MELTTVMKNSGYII
+260 IELTTVMENSGYII

-281 DVIKDQLL
+281 DAIKDQLL
-289 ETGKQGQIMSDV
+289 ETGKQGQIMANV

-321 QILEA
+321 KILEA
-326 FENLKTSIQGYISES
+326 FENLKSGIQGYISER
-341 DNVIGV
+341 DNVNGAN
-347 SNTIA
+347 NTIA

-364 AASALTMLGASYVA
+364 AASDLIMLGASYVA
-378 ATLYNALFADSIEN
+378 TTLYNTLFADSIEN
-392 AITGSILWLS
+392 AITGPILWLS
-402 KNVENAAS
+402 KNLENAAS

-421 ATLYNALFI
+421 ATVYNALFV
-430 KSVEIGNSTV
+430 KSVEMGNSTV

-473 TLFSDEIKLTEDG
+473 VLFSDEIKLTEDG
-486 SISLK
+486 AISLK

-499 EIKDG
+499 DIKKG
-504 ISSAIEVIKSV
+504 ISSAIEVIKKV
-515 WDILTDKIDEYLD
+515 WNILTNTIDEYLG
-528 GLGLSF
+528 GLGLTF
-534 SDVFKGI
+534 SDVFNGI
-541 LGVVKSS
+541 LGVVKSA
-548 CNIIIKIIMS
+548 CNIIIKLIMMA
-558 LGAVFSFVFNNF
+558 GANFSFVFNNF
-570 GALWEVVWTNMKNLA
+570 GAAWEIVWTKMKNFA
-585 IEIIEGVLNSWQ
+585 KKIMEDVLNYWQ
-597 LLFRGLADLISY
+597 RFFRGLAELISF
-609 VKPELA
+609 VNPKLA
-615 QAINDKLDSLTIKF
+615 KSINDTLDSLTINF

-634 SESAKKQLKEGLE
+634 SESAKNQLKEGWQKL
-647 KFKGQFKD
+647 KD
-655 IIETD
+655 QYKNIIETD
-660 QIGTLYD
+660 QIGNFYSD
-667 AIITKTSMRKNN
+667 IIFSARKRKKGN
-679 KGTNNGAGTT
+679 GTNEPSGP
-689 GGIGSNGKVHTSKSD
+689 GSNGTGDNSTSD

-729 NSIFNKGKID
+729 NAIFNKGKID

-843 NFVKA
+843 DFVKA
-848 LDDLKSNENFGHED
+848 LDELKDNENFGHND

-877 MFEGSWELMNAQ
+877 MFEGNWDLINAQ

-894 QMYEQIN
+894 QMYNQIN
-901 TLTEKFNFDQSTAAS
+901 VLTEQFNLDQSTAAS

-926 DIILSKAD
+926 DIILSQAD
-934 TFFGQMAQLQNSNNS
+934 TFFGQMAQMQNSNNS
-949 VMARIGKSAAIAQA
+949 VMARIGKAAAITQA
-963 VVSTYQAA
+963 VVNTYQAA
-971 NSAYAAMAGI
+971 NAAYAAMAGI
-981 PFIGPA
+981 PYIGPA
-987 LGATAAAAAVASG
+987 LGAAAAAAAIAAG
-1000 MANVAAIR
+1000 MANVSAIR

-1037 VMNAATTR
+1037 VMNAAATR

-1105 TQEGIKQIMQI
+1105 TQEGIKQIMRI

-1125 TIVNAS
+1125 TIVNAR

>member
-1 MSSESKVITVSDNIA
+1 MSSESRVITVSDNIA

-21 KLDNIATAAERARKN
+21 KLNNIAAAAERARKN

-50 PLRNYIKSM
+50 PLRNYIKSI
-59 SNFTDSVKLAASGS
+59 SNLTDSVKSAASGS

-85 ILKRTLTTI
+85 ILKQTLTTI
-94 SSYTKQLKN
+94 SSYINQLKN
-103 IRAGIMDVNK
+103 IHAYIMDVNK
-113 VTIDT
+113 ATIDT
-118 TNNQRRFIGQ
+118 TNNQYRFVGQ
-128 LNASSSDS
+128 INASYSNA
-136 ENFARVL
+136 ENFVRVL
-143 KTLVGCLEFKV
+143 KKLVGCLGFKV

-166 AQLDGATDSAEES
+166 AQLDGAADSAEKN

-185 LAELAKG
+185 LTELAKG
-192 THSSFEQTSESFQS
+192 TPSFEQTSESSLS
-206 NSKALKELGY
+206 NSNAIKELGY
-216 STNQQLLYIEALNN
+216 STNQQLVYTEALNN
-230 ALIASAIKS
+230 ALIASSIKS
-239 NLATGDM
+239 NLVTGDM

-252 MILGKLSG
+252 MILSKLSG
-260 MELTTVMKNSGYII
+260 IELTTVMENSGYII

-281 DVIKDQLL
+281 DAIKDQLL
-289 ETGKQGQIMSDV
+289 ETGKQGQIMANV

-321 QILEA
+321 KILEA
-326 FENLKTSIQGYISES
+326 FENLKSGIQGYISER
-341 DNVIGV
+341 DNVNGAN
-347 SNTIA
+347 NTIA

-364 AASALTMLGASYVA
+364 AASDLIMLGASYVA
-378 ATLYNALFADSIEN
+378 TTLYNTLFADSIEN
-392 AITGSILWLS
+392 AITGPILWLS
-402 KNVENAAS
+402 KNLENAAS

-421 ATLYNALFI
+421 ATVYNALFV
-430 KSVEIGNSTV
+430 KSVEMGNSTV

-473 TLFSDEIKLTEDG
+473 VLFSDEIKLTEDG
-486 SISLK
+486 AISLK

-499 EIKDG
+499 KIKEG
-504 ISSAIEVIKSV
+504 ISSAIEVIKKV
-515 WDILTDKIDEYLD
+515 WNILTNTIDEYLG
-528 GLGLSF
+528 GLGLTF
-534 SDVFKGI
+534 SDVFNGI
-541 LGVVKSS
+541 LGVVKSA
-548 CNIIIKIIMS
+548 CNIIIKLIMMA
-558 LGAVFSFVFNNF
+558 GANFSFVFNNF
-570 GALWEVVWTNMKNLA
+570 GAAWEIVWTKMKNFA
-585 IEIIEGVLNSWQ
+585 KKIMEDVLNAWQ
-597 LLFRGLADLISY
+597 GFFRGLAELISF
-609 VKPELA
+609 VNPKLA
-615 QAINDKLDSLTIKF
+615 KSINDTLDSLTINF

-634 SESAKKQLKEGLE
+634 SESAKNQLKEGWQKL
-647 KFKGQFKD
+647 KD
-655 IIETD
+655 QYKNIIETD
-660 QIGTLYD
+660 QIGNFYSD
-667 AIITKTSMRKNN
+667 IIFSAGQRKKGN
-679 KGTNNGAGTT
+679 GTNEPSGP
-689 GGIGSNGKVHTSKSD
+689 GSNGTGDNSTSNHQT
-704 YEKLL
+704 LL
-709 NSLKPMRAALEEYN
+709 NSLKPMQSALLEYN
-723 KSYEEL
+723 KSLSEL
-729 NSIFNKGKID
+729 DDIFKKGIIN
-739 ANEFN
+739 ANEN
-744 EYIEL
+744 DEYIEL

-757 IDPLGY
+757 IDPLSY
-763 YNKELDRQWKLMKLS
+763 YNKELDRQWKLIKLS

-787 LYQVN
+787 LFQVN
-792 QNLMSKGLVLSQ
+792 QNMMSKGLVLSQ

-843 NFVKA
+843 DFVKA
-848 LDDLKSNENFGHED
+848 LDELKDNENFGHND

-877 MFEGSWELMNAQ
+877 MFEGNWDLINAQ

-894 QMYEQIN
+894 QMYNQIN
-901 TLTEKFNFDQSTAAS
+901 VLTEQFNLDQSTAAS

-926 DIILSKAD
+926 DIILSQAD
-934 TFFGQMAQLQNSNNS
+934 TFFGQMAQMQNSNNS
-949 VMARIGKSAAIAQA
+949 VMARIGKAAAITQA
-963 VVSTYQAA
+963 VVNTYQAA
-971 NSAYAAMAGI
+971 NAAYAAMAGI
-981 PFIGPA
+981 PYIGPA
-987 LGATAAAAAVASG
+987 LGAAAAAAAIAAG
-1000 MANVAAIR
+1000 MANVSAIR

-1037 VMNAATTR
+1037 VMNAAATR

-1105 TQEGIKQIMQI
+1105 TQEGIKQIMRI

-1125 TIVNAS
+1125 TIVNAR

>member
-1 MSSESKVITVSDNIA
+1 MSSESRVITVSDNIA

-21 KLDNIATAAERARKN
+21 KLNNIAAAAERARKN

-50 PLRNYIKSM
+50 PLRNYIKSI
-59 SNFTDSVKLAASGS
+59 SNLTDSVKSAASGS

-85 ILKRTLTTI
+85 ILKQTLTTI
-94 SSYTKQLKN
+94 SSYINQLKN
-103 IRAGIMDVNK
+103 IHAYIMDVNK
-113 VTIDT
+113 ATIDT
-118 TNNQRRFIGQ
+118 TNNQYRFVGQ
-128 LNASSSDS
+128 INASYSNA
-136 ENFARVL
+136 ENFVRVL
-143 KTLVGCLEFKV
+143 KKLVGCLGFKV
-154 FETTTASLTEYK
+154 FETITASLTEYK
-166 AQLDGATDSAEES
+166 AQLDGAADSAEKN

-185 LAELAKG
+185 LTELAKG
-192 THSSFEQTSESFQS
+192 TPSFEQTSESSLS
-206 NSKALKELGY
+206 NSNAIKELGY
-216 STNQQLLYIEALNN
+216 STNQQLVYTEALNN
-230 ALIASAIKS
+230 ALIASSIKS
-239 NLATGDM
+239 NLVTGDM

-252 MILGKLSG
+252 MILSKLSG
-260 MELTTVMKNSGYII
+260 IELTAVMENSGYII

-281 DVIKDQLL
+281 DAIKDQLL
-289 ETGKQGQIMSDV
+289 ETGKQGQIMANV

-321 QILEA
+321 KILEA
-326 FENLKTSIQGYISES
+326 FENLKSGIQGYISER
-341 DNVIGV
+341 DNVNGAN
-347 SNTIA
+347 NTIA
-352 ESISWLSENSKN
+352 ESISWLSENSEN

-378 ATLYNALFADSIEN
+378 TTLYNTLFADSIEN
-392 AITGSILWLS
+392 AITGPILWLS
-402 KNVENAAS
+402 KNLENAAS

-421 ATLYNALFI
+421 ATVYNALFV
-430 KSVEIGNSTV
+430 KSVEMGNSTV

-473 TLFSDEIKLTEDG
+473 VLFSDEIKLTEDG
-486 SISLK
+486 AISLK

-499 EIKDG
+499 KIKEG
-504 ISSAIEVIKSV
+504 ISSAIEVIKKV
-515 WDILTDKIDEYLD
+515 WNILTNTIDEYLG
-528 GLGLSF
+528 GLGLTF

-541 LGVVKSS
+541 LGVVKSA
-548 CNIIIKIIMS
+548 CNIIIKLIMMA
-558 LGAVFSFVFNNF
+558 GANFSFVFNNF
-570 GALWEVVWTNMKNLA
+570 GAAWEIVWTKMKNFA
-585 IEIIEGVLNSWQ
+585 KKIMEDVLNAWQ
-597 LLFRGLADLISY
+597 RFFRGLAELISF
-609 VKPELA
+609 VNPKLA
-615 QAINDKLDSLTIKF
+615 KSINDTLDSLTIKF

-634 SESAKKQLKEGLE
+634 SESAKNQLKEGWQKL
-647 KFKGQFKD
+647 KD
-655 IIETD
+655 QYKNIIETD
-660 QIGTLYD
+660 QIGNFFGDILFETEE
-667 AIITKTSMRKNN
+667 RKKGN
-679 KGTNNGAGTT
+679 GTNKPSGP
-689 GGIGSNGKVHTSKSD
+689 GSNGTGDNSTSNHQT
-704 YEKLL
+704 LL
-709 NSLKPMRAALEEYN
+709 NSLKPMQSALQEYN
-723 KSYEEL
+723 KSLSEL
-729 NSIFNKGKID
+729 DDIFKKGIIN
-739 ANEFN
+739 ANEN
-744 EYIEL
+744 DEYIEL

-843 NFVKA
+843 DFVKA
-848 LDDLKSNENFGHED
+848 LDELKDNENFGHND

-877 MFEGSWELMNAQ
+877 MFEGNWDLINAQ

-894 QMYEQIN
+894 QMYNQIN
-901 TLTEKFNFDQSTAAS
+901 VLTEQFNLDQSTAAS

-926 DIILSKAD
+926 DIILSQAD
-934 TFFGQMAQLQNSNNS
+934 TFFGQMAQMQNSNNS
-949 VMARIGKSAAIAQA
+949 VMARIGKAAAITQA
-963 VVSTYQAA
+963 VVNTYQAA
-971 NSAYAAMAGI
+971 NAAYAAMAGI
-981 PFIGPA
+981 PYIGPA
-987 LGATAAAAAVASG
+987 LGAAAAAAAIAAG
-1000 MANVAAIR
+1000 MANVSAIR

-1037 VMNAATTR
+1037 VMNAAATR

-1105 TQEGIKQIMQI
+1105 TQEGIKQIMRI

-1125 TIVNAS
+1125 TIVNAR

>member
-1 MSSESKVITVSDNIA
+1 MSSESRVITVSDNIA

-21 KLDNIATAAERARKN
+21 KLNNIAAAAERARKN

-50 PLRNYIKSM
+50 PLRNYIKSI
-59 SNFTDSVKLAASGS
+59 SNLTDSVKSAASGS

-85 ILKRTLTTI
+85 ILKQTLTTI
-94 SSYTKQLKN
+94 SSYINQLKN
-103 IRAGIMDVNK
+103 IHAYIMDVNK
-113 VTIDT
+113 ATIDT
-118 TNNQRRFIGQ
+118 TNNQYRFVGQ
-128 LNASSSDS
+128 INASYSNA
-136 ENFARVL
+136 ENFVRVL
-143 KTLVGCLEFKV
+143 KKLVGCLGFKV

-166 AQLDGATDSAEES
+166 AQLDGAADSAEKN

-185 LAELAKG
+185 LTELAKG
-192 THSSFEQTSESFQS
+192 TPSFEQTSESSLS
-206 NSKALKELGY
+206 NSNAIKELGY
-216 STNQQLLYIEALNN
+216 STNQQLVYTEALNN
-230 ALIASAIKS
+230 ALIASSIKS
-239 NLATGDM
+239 NLVTGDM

-252 MILGKLSG
+252 MILSKLSG
-260 MELTTVMKNSGYII
+260 IELTTVMENSGYII

-281 DVIKDQLL
+281 DAIKDQLL
-289 ETGKQGQIMSDV
+289 ETGKQGQIMANV

-321 QILEA
+321 KILEA
-326 FENLKTSIQGYISES
+326 FENLKSGIQGYISER
-341 DNVIGV
+341 DNVNGAN
-347 SNTIA
+347 NTIA

-364 AASALTMLGASYVA
+364 AASDLIMLGASYVA
-378 ATLYNALFADSIEN
+378 TTLYNTLFADSIEN
-392 AITGSILWLS
+392 AITGPILWLS
-402 KNVENAAS
+402 KNLENAAS

-421 ATLYNALFI
+421 ATVYNALFV
-430 KSVEIGNSTV
+430 KSVEMGNSTV

-473 TLFSDEIKLTEDG
+473 VLFSDEIKLTEDG
-486 SISLK
+486 AISLK

-499 EIKDG
+499 KIKEG
-504 ISSAIEVIKSV
+504 ISSAIEVIKKV
-515 WDILTDKIDEYLD
+515 WNILTNTIDEYLG
-528 GLGLSF
+528 GLGLTF

-541 LGVVKSS
+541 LGVVKSA
-548 CNIIIKIIMS
+548 CNIIIKLIMMA
-558 LGAVFSFVFNNF
+558 GANFSFVFNNF
-570 GALWEVVWTNMKNLA
+570 GAAWEIVWTKMKNFA
-585 IEIIEGVLNSWQ
+585 KKIMEDVLNSWQ
-597 LLFRGLADLISY
+597 RFFRGLAELISF
-609 VKPELA
+609 VNPKLA
-615 QAINDKLDSLTIKF
+615 KSINDTLDSLTIKF

-634 SESAKKQLKEGLE
+634 SESAKNQLKEGWQKL
-647 KFKGQFKD
+647 KD
-655 IIETD
+655 QYKNIIETD
-660 QIGTLYD
+660 QIGNFFGDILFETEE
-667 AIITKTSMRKNN
+667 RKKGN
-679 KGTNNGAGTT
+679 GTNKPSGP
-689 GGIGSNGKVHTSKSD
+689 GSNGTGDNSTSNHQT
-704 YEKLL
+704 LL
-709 NSLKPMRAALEEYN
+709 NSLKPMQSALQEYN
-723 KSYEEL
+723 KSLSEL
-729 NSIFNKGKID
+729 DDIFKKGIIN
-739 ANEFN
+739 ANEN
-744 EYIEL
+744 DEYIEL

-763 YNKELDRQWKLMKLS
+763 YNKELDRQWKLIKLS

-787 LYQVN
+787 LFQVN
-792 QNLMSKGLVLSQ
+792 QNMMSKGLVLSQ

-843 NFVKA
+843 DFVKA
-848 LDDLKSNENFGHED
+848 LDELKDNENFGHND

-877 MFEGSWELMNAQ
+877 MFEGNWDLINAQ

-894 QMYEQIN
+894 QMYNQIN
-901 TLTEKFNFDQSTAAS
+901 VLTEQFNLDQSTAAS

-926 DIILSKAD
+926 DIILSQAD
-934 TFFGQMAQLQNSNNS
+934 TFFGQMAQMQNSNNS
-949 VMARIGKSAAIAQA
+949 VMARIGKAAAITQA
-963 VVSTYQAA
+963 VVNTYQAA
-971 NSAYAAMAGI
+971 NAAYAAMAGI
-981 PFIGPA
+981 PYIGPA
-987 LGATAAAAAVASG
+987 LGAAAAAAAIAAG
-1000 MANVAAIR
+1000 MANVSAIR

-1037 VMNAATTR
+1037 VMNAAATR

-1105 TQEGIKQIMQI
+1105 TQEGIKQIMRI

-1125 TIVNAS
+1125 TIVNAR

>member
-1 MSSESKVITVSDNIA
+1 MSSESRVITVSDNIA

-21 KLDNIATAAERARKN
+21 KLNNIAAAAERARKN

-50 PLRNYIKSM
+50 PLRNYIKSI
-59 SNFTDSVKLAASGS
+59 SNLTDSVKSAASGS

-85 ILKRTLTTI
+85 ILKQTLTTI
-94 SSYTKQLKN
+94 SSYINQLKN
-103 IRAGIMDVNK
+103 IHAYIMDVNK
-113 VTIDT
+113 ATIDT
-118 TNNQRRFIGQ
+118 TNNQYRFVGQ
-128 LNASSSDS
+128 INASYSNA
-136 ENFARVL
+136 ENFVRVL
-143 KTLVGCLEFKV
+143 KKLVGCLGFKV

-166 AQLDGATDSAEES
+166 AQLDGAADSAEKN

-185 LAELAKG
+185 LTELAKG
-192 THSSFEQTSESFQS
+192 TPSFEQTSESSLS
-206 NSKALKELGY
+206 NSNAIKELGY
-216 STNQQLLYIEALNN
+216 STNQQLVYTEALNN
-230 ALIASAIKS
+230 ALMASSIKS
-239 NLATGDM
+239 NLVTGDM

-252 MILGKLSG
+252 MILSKLSG
-260 MELTTVMKNSGYII
+260 IELTTVMENSGYII

-281 DVIKDQLL
+281 DAIKDQLL
-289 ETGKQGQIMSDV
+289 ETGKQGQIMANV

-321 QILEA
+321 KILEA
-326 FENLKTSIQGYISES
+326 FENLKSGIQGYISER
-341 DNVIGV
+341 DNVNGAN
-347 SNTIA
+347 NTIA

-364 AASALTMLGASYVA
+364 AASDLIMLGASYVA
-378 ATLYNALFADSIEN
+378 TTLYNTLFADSIEN
-392 AITGSILWLS
+392 AITGPILWLS
-402 KNVENAAS
+402 KNLENAAS

-421 ATLYNALFI
+421 ATVYNALFV
-430 KSVEIGNSTV
+430 KSVEMGNSTV

-473 TLFSDEIKLTEDG
+473 VLFSDEIKLTEDG
-486 SISLK
+486 AISLK

-499 EIKDG
+499 KIKEG
-504 ISSAIEVIKSV
+504 ISSAIEVIKKV
-515 WDILTDKIDEYLD
+515 WNILTNTIDEYLG
-528 GLGLSF
+528 GLGLTF

-541 LGVVKSS
+541 LGVVKSA
-548 CNIIIKIIMS
+548 CNIIIKLIMMA
-558 LGAVFSFVFNNF
+558 GANFSFVFNNF
-570 GALWEVVWTNMKNLA
+570 GAAWEIVWTKMKNFA
-585 IEIIEGVLNSWQ
+585 KKIMEDVLNAWQ
-597 LLFRGLADLISY
+597 GFFRGLAELISF
-609 VKPELA
+609 VNPKLA
-615 QAINDKLDSLTIKF
+615 KSINDTLDSLTINF

-634 SESAKKQLKEGLE
+634 SESAKNQLKEGWQKL
-647 KFKGQFKD
+647 KD
-655 IIETD
+655 QYKNIIETD
-660 QIGTLYD
+660 QIGNFYSD
-667 AIITKTSMRKNN
+667 IIFSAGQRKKGN
-679 KGTNNGAGTT
+679 GTNEPSGP
-689 GGIGSNGKVHTSKSD
+689 GSNGTGDNSTSNHQT
-704 YEKLL
+704 LL
-709 NSLKPMRAALEEYN
+709 NSLKPMQSALLEYN
-723 KSYEEL
+723 KSLSEL
-729 NSIFNKGKID
+729 DDIFKKGIIN
-739 ANEFN
+739 ANEN
-744 EYIEL
+744 EEYIEL

-757 IDPLGY
+757 IDPLSY
-763 YNKELDRQWKLMKLS
+763 YNKELDRQWKLIKLS

-787 LYQVN
+787 LFQVN
-792 QNLMSKGLVLSQ
+792 QNMMSKGLVLSQ

-843 NFVKA
+843 DFVKA
-848 LDDLKSNENFGHED
+848 LDELKDNENFGHND

-877 MFEGSWELMNAQ
+877 MFEGNWDLINAQ

-894 QMYEQIN
+894 QMYNQIN
-901 TLTEKFNFDQSTAAS
+901 VLTEQFNLDQSTAAS

-926 DIILSKAD
+926 DIILSQAD
-934 TFFGQMAQLQNSNNS
+934 TFFGQMAQMQNSNNS
-949 VMARIGKSAAIAQA
+949 VMARIGKAAAITQA
-963 VVSTYQAA
+963 VVNTYQAA
-971 NSAYAAMAGI
+971 NAAYAAMAGI
-981 PFIGPA
+981 PYIGPA
-987 LGATAAAAAVASG
+987 LGAAAAAAAIATG
-1000 MANVAAIR
+1000 MANVSAIR

-1037 VMNAATTR
+1037 VMNAAATR

-1105 TQEGIKQIMQI
+1105 TQEGIKQIMRI

-1125 TIVNAS
+1125 TIVNAR

>member
-1 MSSESKVITVSDNIA
+1 MSSESRVITVSDNIA

-21 KLDNIATAAERARKN
+21 KLNNIAAAAERARKN

-50 PLRNYIKSM
+50 PLRNYIKSI
-59 SNFTDSVKLAASGS
+59 SNLTDSVKSAASGS

-85 ILKRTLTTI
+85 ILKQTLTTI
-94 SSYTKQLKN
+94 SSYINQLKN
-103 IRAGIMDVNK
+103 IHAYIMDVNK
-113 VTIDT
+113 ATIDT
-118 TNNQRRFIGQ
+118 TNNQYRFVGQ
-128 LNASSSDS
+128 INASYSNA
-136 ENFARVL
+136 ENFVRVL
-143 KTLVGCLEFKV
+143 KKLVGCLGFKV

-166 AQLDGATDSAEES
+166 AQLDGAADSAEKN

-185 LAELAKG
+185 LTELAKG
-192 THSSFEQTSESFQS
+192 TPSFEQTSESSLS
-206 NSKALKELGY
+206 NSNAIKELGY
-216 STNQQLLYIEALNN
+216 STNQQLVYTEALNN
-230 ALIASAIKS
+230 ALIASSIKS
-239 NLATGDM
+239 NLVTGDM

-252 MILGKLSG
+252 MILSKLSG
-260 MELTTVMKNSGYII
+260 IELTTVMENSGYII

-281 DVIKDQLL
+281 DAIKDQLL
-289 ETGKQGQIMSDV
+289 ETGKQGQIMANV

-321 QILEA
+321 KILEA
-326 FENLKTSIQGYISES
+326 FENLKSGIQGYISER
-341 DNVIGV
+341 DNVNGAN
-347 SNTIA
+347 NTIA

-364 AASALTMLGASYVA
+364 AASDLIMLGASYVA
-378 ATLYNALFADSIEN
+378 ATLYNTLFADSIEN
-392 AITGSILWLS
+392 AITGPILWLS
-402 KNVENAAS
+402 KNLENAAS

-421 ATLYNALFI
+421 ATVYNALFV
-430 KSVEIGNSTV
+430 KSVEMGNSTV
-440 TKATAMVMRLNMA
+440 TKATAMIMRLNMA

-473 TLFSDEIKLTEDG
+473 VLFSDEIKLTEDG
-486 SISLK
+486 AISLK

-499 EIKDG
+499 DIKKG
-504 ISSAIEVIKSV
+504 ISSAIEVIKKV
-515 WDILTDKIDEYLD
+515 WNILTNTIDEYLG
-528 GLGLSF
+528 GLGLTF
-534 SDVFKGI
+534 SDVFNGI
-541 LGVVKSS
+541 LGVVKSA
-548 CNIIIKIIMS
+548 CNIIIKLIMMA
-558 LGAVFSFVFNNF
+558 GANFSFVFNNF
-570 GALWEVVWTNMKNLA
+570 GAAWEIVWTKMKNFA
-585 IEIIEGVLNSWQ
+585 KKIMEDVLNYWQ
-597 LLFRGLADLISY
+597 LLFRGLAELISF
-609 VKPELA
+609 VNPKLA
-615 QAINDKLDSLTIKF
+615 KSINDTLDSLTINF

-634 SESAKKQLKEGLE
+634 SESAKNQLKEGWQKL
-647 KFKGQFKD
+647 KD
-655 IIETD
+655 QYKNIIETD
-660 QIGTLYD
+660 QIGNFYSD
-667 AIITKTSMRKNN
+667 IIFRAGERKKGN
-679 KGTNNGAGTT
+679 GTNEPSGP
-689 GGIGSNGKVHTSKSD
+689 GSNGTGDNSTSD

-729 NSIFNKGKID
+729 NAIFNKGKID

-792 QNLMSKGLVLSQ
+792 QKLMSKGLVLSQ

-862 LINALNSDS
+862 VINALNSDS

-877 MFEGSWELMNAQ
+877 MFEGNWDLINAQ

-894 QMYEQIN
+894 QMYNQIN
-901 TLTEKFNFDQSTAAS
+901 VLTEQFNLDQSTAAS

-926 DIILSKAD
+926 DIILSQAD
-934 TFFGQMAQLQNSNNS
+934 TFFGQMAQMQNSNNS
-949 VMARIGKSAAIAQA
+949 VMARIGKAAAITQA
-963 VVSTYQAA
+963 VVNTYQAA
-971 NSAYAAMAGI
+971 NAAYAAMAGI
-981 PFIGPA
+981 PYIGPA
-987 LGATAAAAAVASG
+987 LGAAAAAAAIAAG
-1000 MANVAAIR
+1000 MANVSAIR

-1037 VMNAATTR
+1037 VMNAAATR

-1105 TQEGIKQIMQI
+1105 TQEGIKQIMRI

-1125 TIVNAS
+1125 TIVNAR

>member
-1 MSSESKVITVSDNIA
+1 MSSESRVITVSDNIA

-21 KLDNIATAAERARKN
+21 KLNNIAAAAERARKN

-50 PLRNYIKSM
+50 PLRNYIKSI
-59 SNFTDSVKLAASGS
+59 SNLTDSVKSAASGS

-85 ILKRTLTTI
+85 ILKQTLTTI
-94 SSYTKQLKN
+94 SSYINQLKN
-103 IRAGIMDVNK
+103 IHAYIMDVNK
-113 VTIDT
+113 ATIDT
-118 TNNQRRFIGQ
+118 TNNQYRFVGQ
-128 LNASSSDS
+128 INASYSNA
-136 ENFARVL
+136 ENFVRVL
-143 KTLVGCLEFKV
+143 KKLVGCLGFKV

-166 AQLDGATDSAEES
+166 AQLDGAADSAEKN

-185 LAELAKG
+185 LTELAKG
-192 THSSFEQTSESFQS
+192 TPSFEQTSESSLS
-206 NSKALKELGY
+206 NSNAIKELGY
-216 STNQQLLYIEALNN
+216 STNQQLVYTEALNN
-230 ALIASAIKS
+230 ALIASSIKS
-239 NLATGDM
+239 NLVTGDM

-252 MILGKLSG
+252 MILSKLSG
-260 MELTTVMKNSGYII
+260 IELTAVMENSGYII

-281 DVIKDQLL
+281 DAIKDQLL
-289 ETGKQGQIMSDV
+289 ETGKQGQIMANV

-321 QILEA
+321 KILEA
-326 FENLKTSIQGYISES
+326 FENLKSGIQGYISER
-341 DNVIGV
+341 DNVNGAN
-347 SNTIA
+347 NTIA
-352 ESISWLSENSKN
+352 ESISWLSENSEN

-378 ATLYNALFADSIEN
+378 TTLYNTLFADSIEN
-392 AITGSILWLS
+392 AITGPILWLS
-402 KNVENAAS
+402 KNLENAAS

-421 ATLYNALFI
+421 ATVYNALFV
-430 KSVEIGNSTV
+430 KSVEMGNSTV

-473 TLFSDEIKLTEDG
+473 VLFSDEIKLTEDG
-486 SISLK
+486 AISLK

-499 EIKDG
+499 KIKEG
-504 ISSAIEVIKSV
+504 ISSAIEVIKKV
-515 WDILTDKIDEYLD
+515 WNILTNTIDEYLG
-528 GLGLSF
+528 GLGLTF

-541 LGVVKSS
+541 LGVVKSA
-548 CNIIIKIIMS
+548 CNIIIKLIMMA
-558 LGAVFSFVFNNF
+558 GANFSFVFNNF
-570 GALWEVVWTNMKNLA
+570 GAAWEIVWTKMKNFA
-585 IEIIEGVLNSWQ
+585 KKIMEDVLNAWQ
-597 LLFRGLADLISY
+597 RFFRGLAELISF
-609 VKPELA
+609 VNPKLA
-615 QAINDKLDSLTIKF
+615 KSINDTLDSLTIKF

-634 SESAKKQLKEGLE
+634 SESAKNQLKEGWQKL
-647 KFKGQFKD
+647 KD
-655 IIETD
+655 QYKNIIETD
-660 QIGTLYD
+660 QIGNFFGDILFETEE
-667 AIITKTSMRKNN
+667 RKKGN
-679 KGTNNGAGTT
+679 GTNKPSGP
-689 GGIGSNGKVHTSKSD
+689 GSNGTGDNSTSNHQT
-704 YEKLL
+704 LL
-709 NSLKPMRAALEEYN
+709 NSLKPMQSALQEYN
-723 KSYEEL
+723 KSLSEL
-729 NSIFNKGKID
+729 DDIFKKGIIN
-739 ANEFN
+739 ANEN
-744 EYIEL
+744 DEYIEL

-757 IDPLGY
+757 IDPLSY
-763 YNKELDRQWKLMKLS
+763 YNKELDRQWKLIKLS

-787 LYQVN
+787 LFQVN
-792 QNLMSKGLVLSQ
+792 QNMMSKGLVLSQ

-843 NFVKA
+843 DFVKA
-848 LDDLKSNENFGHED
+848 LDELKDNENFGHND

-877 MFEGSWELMNAQ
+877 MFEGNWDLMNAQ

-894 QMYEQIN
+894 QMYNQIN
-901 TLTEKFNFDQSTAAS
+901 VLTEQFNLDQSTAAS

-926 DIILSKAD
+926 DIILSQAD
-934 TFFGQMAQLQNSNNS
+934 TFFGQMAQMQNSNNS
-949 VMARIGKSAAIAQA
+949 VMARIGKAAAITQA
-963 VVSTYQAA
+963 VVNTYQAA
-971 NSAYAAMAGI
+971 NAAYAAMAGI
-981 PFIGPA
+981 PYIGPA
-987 LGATAAAAAVASG
+987 LGAAAAAAAIAAG
-1000 MANVAAIR
+1000 MANVSAIR

-1037 VMNAATTR
+1037 VMNAAATR

-1105 TQEGIKQIMQI
+1105 TQEGIKQIMRI

-1125 TIVNAS
+1125 TIVNAR

>member
-1 MSSESKVITVSDNIA
+1 MSSESRVITVSDNIA

-21 KLDNIATAAERARKN
+21 KLNNIAAAAERARKN

-50 PLRNYIKSM
+50 PLRNYIKSI
-59 SNFTDSVKLAASGS
+59 SNLTDSVKSAASGS

-85 ILKRTLTTI
+85 ILKQTLTTI
-94 SSYTKQLKN
+94 SSYINQLKN
-103 IRAGIMDVNK
+103 IHAYIMDVNK
-113 VTIDT
+113 ATIDT
-118 TNNQRRFIGQ
+118 TNNQYRFVGQ
-128 LNASSSDS
+128 INASYSNA
-136 ENFARVL
+136 ENFVRVL
-143 KTLVGCLEFKV
+143 KKLVGCLGFKV

-166 AQLDGATDSAEES
+166 AQLDGAADSAEKN

-185 LAELAKG
+185 LTELAKG
-192 THSSFEQTSESFQS
+192 TPSFEQTSESSLS
-206 NSKALKELGY
+206 NSNAIKELGY
-216 STNQQLLYIEALNN
+216 STNQQLVYTEALNN
-230 ALIASAIKS
+230 ALIASSIKS
-239 NLATGDM
+239 NLVTGDM

-252 MILGKLSG
+252 MILSKLSG
-260 MELTTVMKNSGYII
+260 IELTTVMENSGYII

-281 DVIKDQLL
+281 DAIKDQLL
-289 ETGKQGQIMSDV
+289 ETGKQGQIMANV

-321 QILEA
+321 KILEA
-326 FENLKTSIQGYISES
+326 FENLKSGIQGYISER
-341 DNVIGV
+341 DNVNGAN
-347 SNTIA
+347 NTIA

-364 AASALTMLGASYVA
+364 AASDLIMLGASYVA
-378 ATLYNALFADSIEN
+378 ATLYNTLFADSIEN
-392 AITGSILWLS
+392 AITGPILWLS
-402 KNVENAAS
+402 KNLENAAS

-421 ATLYNALFI
+421 ATVYNALFV
-430 KSVEIGNSTV
+430 KSVEMGNSTV

-473 TLFSDEIKLTEDG
+473 VLFSDEIKLTEDG
-486 SISLK
+486 AISLK

-499 EIKDG
+499 DIKKG
-504 ISSAIEVIKSV
+504 ISSAIEVIKKV
-515 WDILTDKIDEYLD
+515 WNILTNTIDEYLG
-528 GLGLSF
+528 GLGLTF
-534 SDVFKGI
+534 SDVFNGI
-541 LGVVKSS
+541 LGVVKSA
-548 CNIIIKIIMS
+548 CNIIIKLIMMA
-558 LGAVFSFVFNNF
+558 GANFSFVFNNF
-570 GALWEVVWTNMKNLA
+570 GAAWEIVWTKMKNFA
-585 IEIIEGVLNSWQ
+585 KKIMEDVLNSWQ
-597 LLFRGLADLISY
+597 LLFRGLAELISF
-609 VKPELA
+609 VNPKLA
-615 QAINDKLDSLTIKF
+615 KSINDTLDSLTINF

-634 SESAKKQLKEGLE
+634 SESAKNQLKEGWQKL
-647 KFKGQFKD
+647 KD
-655 IIETD
+655 QYKNIIETD
-660 QIGTLYD
+660 QIGNFYSD
-667 AIITKTSMRKNN
+667 IIFRAGQGKKGN
-679 KGTNNGAGTT
+679 GTNEPSGP
-689 GGIGSNGKVHTSKSD
+689 GSNGTGDNSTSD

-729 NSIFNKGKID
+729 NAIFNKGKID

-792 QNLMSKGLVLSQ
+792 QKLMSKGLVLSQ

-862 LINALNSDS
+862 VINALNSDS

-877 MFEGSWELMNAQ
+877 MFEGNWDLINAQ

-894 QMYEQIN
+894 QMYNQIN
-901 TLTEKFNFDQSTAAS
+901 VLTEQFNLDQSTAAS

-926 DIILSKAD
+926 DIILSQAD
-934 TFFGQMAQLQNSNNS
+934 TFFGQMAQMQNSNNS
-949 VMARIGKSAAIAQA
+949 VMARIGKAAAITQA
-963 VVSTYQAA
+963 VVNTYQAA
-971 NSAYAAMAGI
+971 NAAYAAMAGI
-981 PFIGPA
+981 PYIGPA
-987 LGATAAAAAVASG
+987 LGAAAAAAAIAAG
-1000 MANVAAIR
+1000 MANVSAIR

-1037 VMNAATTR
+1037 VMNAAATR

-1105 TQEGIKQIMQI
+1105 TQEGIKQIMRI

-1125 TIVNAS
+1125 TIVNAR

>member
-1 MSSESKVITVSDNIA
+1 MSSESRVITVSDNIA

-21 KLDNIATAAERARKN
+21 KLNNIAAAAERARKN

-50 PLRNYIKSM
+50 PLRNYIKSI
-59 SNFTDSVKLAASGS
+59 SNLTDSVKSAASGS

-85 ILKRTLTTI
+85 ILKQTLTTI
-94 SSYTKQLKN
+94 SSYINQLKN
-103 IRAGIMDVNK
+103 IHAYIMDVNK
-113 VTIDT
+113 ATIDT
-118 TNNQRRFIGQ
+118 TNNQYRFVGQ
-128 LNASSSDS
+128 INASYSNA
-136 ENFARVL
+136 ENFVRVL
-143 KTLVGCLEFKV
+143 KKLVGCLGFKV

-166 AQLDGATDSAEES
+166 AQLDGAADSAEKN

-185 LAELAKG
+185 LTELAKG
-192 THSSFEQTSESFQS
+192 TPSFEQTSESSLS
-206 NSKALKELGY
+206 NSNAIKELGY
-216 STNQQLLYIEALNN
+216 STNQQLVYTEALNN
-230 ALIASAIKS
+230 ALIASSIKS
-239 NLATGDM
+239 NLVTGDM

-252 MILGKLSG
+252 MILSKLSG
-260 MELTTVMKNSGYII
+260 IELTTVMENSGYII

-281 DVIKDQLL
+281 DAIKDQLL
-289 ETGKQGQIMSDV
+289 ETGKQGQIMANV

-321 QILEA
+321 KILEA
-326 FENLKTSIQGYISES
+326 FENLKSGIQGYISER
-341 DNVIGV
+341 DNVNGAN
-347 SNTIA
+347 NTIA

-364 AASALTMLGASYVA
+364 AASDLIMLGASYVA
-378 ATLYNALFADSIEN
+378 TTLYNTLFADSIEN
-392 AITGSILWLS
+392 AITGPILWLS
-402 KNVENAAS
+402 KNLENAAS

-421 ATLYNALFI
+421 ATVYNALFV
-430 KSVEIGNSTV
+430 KSVEMGNSTV

-473 TLFSDEIKLTEDG
+473 VLFSDEIKLTEDG
-486 SISLK
+486 AISLK

-499 EIKDG
+499 DIKKG
-504 ISSAIEVIKSV
+504 ISSAIEVIKKV
-515 WDILTDKIDEYLD
+515 WNILTNTIDEYLG
-528 GLGLSF
+528 GLGLTF
-534 SDVFKGI
+534 SDVFNGI
-541 LGVVKSS
+541 LGVVKSA
-548 CNIIIKIIMS
+548 CNIIIKLIMMA
-558 LGAVFSFVFNNF
+558 GANFSFVFNNF
-570 GALWEVVWTNMKNLA
+570 GAAWEIVWTKMKNFA
-585 IEIIEGVLNSWQ
+585 KKIMEDVLNSWQ
-597 LLFRGLADLISY
+597 LLFRGLAELISF
-609 VKPELA
+609 VNPKLA
-615 QAINDKLDSLTIKF
+615 KSINDTLDSLTIKF

-634 SESAKKQLKEGLE
+634 SESAKNQLKEGWQKL
-647 KFKGQFKD
+647 KD
-655 IIETD
+655 QYKNIIETD
-660 QIGTLYD
+660 QIGNFFGDILFETEE
-667 AIITKTSMRKNN
+667 RKKGN
-679 KGTNNGAGTT
+679 GTNKPSGP
-689 GGIGSNGKVHTSKSD
+689 GSNGTGDNSTSNHQT
-704 YEKLL
+704 LL
-709 NSLKPMRAALEEYN
+709 NSLKPMQSALLEYN
-723 KSYEEL
+723 KSLSEL
-729 NSIFNKGKID
+729 DDIFKKGIIN
-739 ANEFN
+739 ANEN
-744 EYIEL
+744 DEYIEL

-757 IDPLGY
+757 IDPLSY
-763 YNKELDRQWKLMKLS
+763 YNKELDRQWKLIKLS

-787 LYQVN
+787 LFQVN
-792 QNLMSKGLVLSQ
+792 QNMMSKGLVLSQ

-843 NFVKA
+843 DFVKA
-848 LDDLKSNENFGHED
+848 LDELKDNENFGHND

-877 MFEGSWELMNAQ
+877 MFEGNWDLINAQ

-894 QMYEQIN
+894 QMYNQIN
-901 TLTEKFNFDQSTAAS
+901 VLTEQFNLDQSTAAS

-926 DIILSKAD
+926 DIILSQAD
-934 TFFGQMAQLQNSNNS
+934 TFFGQMAQMQNSNNS
-949 VMARIGKSAAIAQA
+949 VMARIGKAAAITQA
-963 VVSTYQAA
+963 VVNTYQAA
-971 NSAYAAMAGI
+971 NAAYAAMAGI
-981 PFIGPA
+981 PYIGPA
-987 LGATAAAAAVASG
+987 LGAAAAAAAIAAG
-1000 MANVAAIR
+1000 MANVSAIR

-1037 VMNAATTR
+1037 VMNAAATR

-1105 TQEGIKQIMQI
+1105 TQEGIKQIMRI

-1125 TIVNAS
+1125 TIVNAR

>member
-1 MSSESKVITVSDNIA
+1 MSSESRVITVSDNIA

-21 KLDNIATAAERARKN
+21 KLNNIAAAAERARKN

-50 PLRNYIKSM
+50 PLRNYIKSI
-59 SNFTDSVKLAASGS
+59 SNLTDSVKSAASGS

-85 ILKRTLTTI
+85 ILKQTLTTI
-94 SSYTKQLKN
+94 SSYINQLKN
-103 IRAGIMDVNK
+103 IHAYIMDVNK
-113 VTIDT
+113 ATIDT
-118 TNNQRRFIGQ
+118 TNNQYRFVGQ
-128 LNASSSDS
+128 INASYSNA
-136 ENFARVL
+136 ENFVRVL
-143 KTLVGCLEFKV
+143 KKLVGCLGFKV

-166 AQLDGATDSAEES
+166 AQLDGAADSAEKN

-185 LAELAKG
+185 LTELAKG
-192 THSSFEQTSESFQS
+192 TPSFEQTSESSLS
-206 NSKALKELGY
+206 NSNAIKELGY
-216 STNQQLLYIEALNN
+216 STNQQLVYTEALNN
-230 ALIASAIKS
+230 ALMASSIKS
-239 NLATGDM
+239 NLVTGDM

-252 MILGKLSG
+252 MILSKLSG
-260 MELTTVMKNSGYII
+260 IELTTVMENSGYII

-281 DVIKDQLL
+281 DAIKDQLL
-289 ETGKQGQIMSDV
+289 ETGKQGQIMANV

-321 QILEA
+321 KILEA
-326 FENLKTSIQGYISES
+326 FENLKSGIQGYISER
-341 DNVIGV
+341 DNVNGAN
-347 SNTIA
+347 NTIA

-364 AASALTMLGASYVA
+364 AASDLIMLGASYVA
-378 ATLYNALFADSIEN
+378 TTLYNTLFADSIEN
-392 AITGSILWLS
+392 AITGPILWLS
-402 KNVENAAS
+402 KNLENAAS

-421 ATLYNALFI
+421 ATVYNALFV
-430 KSVEIGNSTV
+430 KSVEMGNSTV

-473 TLFSDEIKLTEDG
+473 VLFSDEIKLTEDG
-486 SISLK
+486 AISLK

-499 EIKDG
+499 KIKEG
-504 ISSAIEVIKSV
+504 ISSAIEVIKKV
-515 WDILTDKIDEYLD
+515 WNILTNTIDEYLG
-528 GLGLSF
+528 GLGLTF

-541 LGVVKSS
+541 LGVVKSA
-548 CNIIIKIIMS
+548 CNIIIKLIMMA
-558 LGAVFSFVFNNF
+558 GANFSFVFNNF
-570 GALWEVVWTNMKNLA
+570 GAAWEIVWTKMKNFA
-585 IEIIEGVLNSWQ
+585 KKIMEDVLNAWQ
-597 LLFRGLADLISY
+597 GFFRGLAELISF
-609 VKPELA
+609 VNPKLA
-615 QAINDKLDSLTIKF
+615 KSINDTLDSLTIKF

-634 SESAKKQLKEGLE
+634 SESAKNQLKEGWQKL
-647 KFKGQFKD
+647 KD
-655 IIETD
+655 QYKNIIETD
-660 QIGTLYD
+660 QIGNFFGDILFETEE
-667 AIITKTSMRKNN
+667 RKKGN
-679 KGTNNGAGTT
+679 GTNKPSGP
-689 GGIGSNGKVHTSKSD
+689 GSNGTGDNSTSNHQT
-704 YEKLL
+704 LL
-709 NSLKPMRAALEEYN
+709 NSLKPMQSALLEYN
-723 KSYEEL
+723 KSLSEL
-729 NSIFNKGKID
+729 DDIFKKGIIN
-739 ANEFN
+739 ANEN
-744 EYIEL
+744 DEYIEL

-757 IDPLGY
+757 IDPLSY
-763 YNKELDRQWKLMKLS
+763 YNKELDRQWKLIKLS

-787 LYQVN
+787 LFQVN
-792 QNLMSKGLVLSQ
+792 QNMMSKGLVLSQ

-843 NFVKA
+843 DFVKA
-848 LDDLKSNENFGHED
+848 LDELKDNENFGHND

-877 MFEGSWELMNAQ
+877 MFEGNWDLINAQ

-894 QMYEQIN
+894 QMYNQIN
-901 TLTEKFNFDQSTAAS
+901 VLTEQFNLDQSTAAS

-926 DIILSKAD
+926 DIILSQAD
-934 TFFGQMAQLQNSNNS
+934 TFFGQMAQMQNSNNS
-949 VMARIGKSAAIAQA
+949 VMARIGKAAAITQA
-963 VVSTYQAA
+963 VVNTYQAA
-971 NSAYAAMAGI
+971 NAAYAAMAGI
-981 PFIGPA
+981 PYIGPA
-987 LGATAAAAAVASG
+987 LGAAAAAAAIAAG
-1000 MANVAAIR
+1000 MANVSAIR

-1037 VMNAATTR
+1037 VMNAAATR

-1062 LQYPQVVN
+1062 IQYPQVVN

-1105 TQEGIKQIMQI
+1105 TQEGIKQIMRI

-1125 TIVNAS
+1125 TIVNAR

>member
-1 MSSESKVITVSDNIA
+1 MSSESRVITVSDNIA

-21 KLDNIATAAERARKN
+21 KLNNIAAAAERARKN

-50 PLRNYIKSM
+50 PLRNYIKSI
-59 SNFTDSVKLAASGS
+59 SNLTDSVKSAASGS

-85 ILKRTLTTI
+85 ILKQTLTTI
-94 SSYTKQLKN
+94 SSYINQLKN
-103 IRAGIMDVNK
+103 IHAYIMDVNK
-113 VTIDT
+113 ATIDT
-118 TNNQRRFIGQ
+118 TNNQYRFVGQ
-128 LNASSSDS
+128 INASYSNA
-136 ENFARVL
+136 ENFVRVL
-143 KTLVGCLEFKV
+143 KKLVGCLGFKV

-166 AQLDGATDSAEES
+166 AQLDGAADSAEKN

-185 LAELAKG
+185 LTELAKG
-192 THSSFEQTSESFQS
+192 TPSFEQTSESSLS
-206 NSKALKELGY
+206 NSNAIKELGY
-216 STNQQLLYIEALNN
+216 STNQQLVYTEALNN
-230 ALIASAIKS
+230 ALMASSIKS
-239 NLATGDM
+239 NLVTGDM

-252 MILGKLSG
+252 MILSKLSG
-260 MELTTVMKNSGYII
+260 IELTTVMENSGYII

-281 DVIKDQLL
+281 DAIKDQLL
-289 ETGKQGQIMSDV
+289 ETGKQGQIMANV

-321 QILEA
+321 KILEA
-326 FENLKTSIQGYISES
+326 FENLKSGIQGYISER
-341 DNVIGV
+341 DNVNGAN
-347 SNTIA
+347 NTIA

-364 AASALTMLGASYVA
+364 AASDLIMLGASYVA
-378 ATLYNALFADSIEN
+378 TTLYNTLFADSIEN
-392 AITGSILWLS
+392 AITGPILWLS
-402 KNVENAAS
+402 KNLENAAS

-421 ATLYNALFI
+421 ATVYNALFV
-430 KSVEIGNSTV
+430 KSVEMGNSTV

-473 TLFSDEIKLTEDG
+473 VLFSDEIKLTEDG
-486 SISLK
+486 AISLK

-499 EIKDG
+499 KIKEG
-504 ISSAIEVIKSV
+504 ISSAIEVIKKV
-515 WDILTDKIDEYLD
+515 WNILTNTIDEYLG
-528 GLGLSF
+528 GLGLTF

-541 LGVVKSS
+541 LGVVKSA
-548 CNIIIKIIMS
+548 CNIIIKLIMMA
-558 LGAVFSFVFNNF
+558 GANFSFVFNNF
-570 GALWEVVWTNMKNLA
+570 GAAWEIVWTKMKNFA
-585 IEIIEGVLNSWQ
+585 KKIMEDVLNAWQ
-597 LLFRGLADLISY
+597 GFFRGLAELISF
-609 VKPELA
+609 VNPKLA
-615 QAINDKLDSLTIKF
+615 KSINDTLDSLTINF

-634 SESAKKQLKEGLE
+634 SESAKNQLKEGWQKL
-647 KFKGQFKD
+647 KD
-655 IIETD
+655 QYKNIIETD
-660 QIGTLYD
+660 QIGNFYSD
-667 AIITKTSMRKNN
+667 IIFSAGQRKKGN
-679 KGTNNGAGTT
+679 GTNEPSGP
-689 GGIGSNGKVHTSKSD
+689 GSNGTGDNSTSNHQT
-704 YEKLL
+704 LL
-709 NSLKPMRAALEEYN
+709 NSLKPMQSALLEYN
-723 KSYEEL
+723 KSLSEL
-729 NSIFNKGKID
+729 DDIFKKGIIN
-739 ANEFN
+739 ANEN
-744 EYIEL
+744 EEYIEL

-757 IDPLGY
+757 IDPLSY
-763 YNKELDRQWKLMKLS
+763 YNKELDRQWKLIKLS

-787 LYQVN
+787 LFQVN
-792 QNLMSKGLVLSQ
+792 QNMMSKGLVLSQ

-843 NFVKA
+843 DFVKA
-848 LDDLKSNENFGHED
+848 LDELKDNENFGHND

-877 MFEGSWELMNAQ
+877 MFEGNWDLINAQ

-894 QMYEQIN
+894 QMYNQIN
-901 TLTEKFNFDQSTAAS
+901 VLTEQFNLDQSTAAS

-926 DIILSKAD
+926 DIILSQAD
-934 TFFGQMAQLQNSNNS
+934 TFFGQMAQMQNSNNS
-949 VMARIGKSAAIAQA
+949 VMARIGKAAAITQA
-963 VVSTYQAA
+963 VVNTYQAA
-971 NSAYAAMAGI
+971 NAAYAAMAGI
-981 PFIGPA
+981 PYIGPA
-987 LGATAAAAAVASG
+987 LGAAAAAAAIAAG
-1000 MANVAAIR
+1000 MANVSAIR

-1037 VMNAATTR
+1037 VMNAAATR

-1105 TQEGIKQIMQI
+1105 TQEGIKQIMRI

-1125 TIVNAS
+1125 TIVNAR

>member
-1 MSSESKVITVSDNIA
+1 MSSESRVITVSDNIA

-21 KLDNIATAAERARKN
+21 KLNNIAAAAERARKN

-50 PLRNYIKSM
+50 PLRNYIKSI
-59 SNFTDSVKLAASGS
+59 SNLTDSVKSAASGS

-85 ILKRTLTTI
+85 ILKQTLTTI
-94 SSYTKQLKN
+94 SSYINQLKN
-103 IRAGIMDVNK
+103 IHAYIMDVNK
-113 VTIDT
+113 ATIDT
-118 TNNQRRFIGQ
+118 TNNQYRFVGQ
-128 LNASSSDS
+128 INASYSNA
-136 ENFARVL
+136 ENFVRVL
-143 KTLVGCLEFKV
+143 KKLVGCLGFKV

-166 AQLDGATDSAEES
+166 AQLDGAADSAEKN

-185 LAELAKG
+185 LTELAKG
-192 THSSFEQTSESFQS
+192 TPSFEQTSESSLS
-206 NSKALKELGY
+206 NSNAIKELGY
-216 STNQQLLYIEALNN
+216 STNQQLVYTEALNN
-230 ALIASAIKS
+230 ALMASSIKS
-239 NLATGDM
+239 NLVTGDM

-252 MILGKLSG
+252 MILSKLSG
-260 MELTTVMKNSGYII
+260 IELTTVMENSGYII

-281 DVIKDQLL
+281 DAIKDQLL
-289 ETGKQGQIMSDV
+289 ETGKQGQIMANV

-321 QILEA
+321 KILEA
-326 FENLKTSIQGYISES
+326 FENLKSGIQGYISER
-341 DNVIGV
+341 DNVNGAN
-347 SNTIA
+347 NTIA

-378 ATLYNALFADSIEN
+378 TTLYNTLFADSIEN
-392 AITGSILWLS
+392 AITGPILWLS
-402 KNVENAAS
+402 KNLENAAS

-421 ATLYNALFI
+421 ATVYNALFV
-430 KSVEIGNSTV
+430 KSVEMGNSTV

-473 TLFSDEIKLTEDG
+473 VLFSDEIKLTEDG
-486 SISLK
+486 AISLK

-499 EIKDG
+499 KIKEG
-504 ISSAIEVIKSV
+504 ISSAIEVIKKV
-515 WDILTDKIDEYLD
+515 WNILTNTIDEYLG
-528 GLGLSF
+528 GLGLTF

-541 LGVVKSS
+541 LGVVKSA
-548 CNIIIKIIMS
+548 CNIIIKLIMMA
-558 LGAVFSFVFNNF
+558 GANFSFVFNNF
-570 GALWEVVWTNMKNLA
+570 GAAWEIVWTKMKNFA
-585 IEIIEGVLNSWQ
+585 KKIMEDVLNAWQ
-597 LLFRGLADLISY
+597 RFFRGLAELISF
-609 VKPELA
+609 VNPKLA
-615 QAINDKLDSLTIKF
+615 KSINDTLDSLTIKF

-634 SESAKKQLKEGLE
+634 SESAKNQLKEGWQKL
-647 KFKGQFKD
+647 KD
-655 IIETD
+655 QYKNIIETD
-660 QIGTLYD
+660 QIGNFFGDILFETEE
-667 AIITKTSMRKNN
+667 RKKGN
-679 KGTNNGAGTT
+679 GTNKPSGP
-689 GGIGSNGKVHTSKSD
+689 GSNGTGDNSTSNHQT
-704 YEKLL
+704 LL
-709 NSLKPMRAALEEYN
+709 NSLKPMQSALQEYN
-723 KSYEEL
+723 KSLSEL
-729 NSIFNKGKID
+729 DDIFKKGIIN
-739 ANEFN
+739 ANEN
-744 EYIEL
+744 DEYIEL

-757 IDPLGY
+757 IDPLSY
-763 YNKELDRQWKLMKLS
+763 YNKELDRQWKLIKLS

-787 LYQVN
+787 LFQVN
-792 QNLMSKGLVLSQ
+792 QNMMSKGLVLSQ

-830 ENNSQFRK
+830 ENNSHFRK

-843 NFVKA
+843 DFVKA
-848 LDDLKSNENFGHED
+848 LDELKDNENFGHND

-877 MFEGSWELMNAQ
+877 MFEGNWDLINAQ

-894 QMYEQIN
+894 QMYNQIN
-901 TLTEKFNFDQSTAAS
+901 VLTEQFNLDQSTAAS

-926 DIILSKAD
+926 DIILSQAD
-934 TFFGQMAQLQNSNNS
+934 TFFGQMAQMQNSNNS
-949 VMARIGKSAAIAQA
+949 VMARIGKAAAITQA
-963 VVSTYQAA
+963 VVNTYQAA
-971 NSAYAAMAGI
+971 NAAYAAMAGI
-981 PFIGPA
+981 PYIGPA
-987 LGATAAAAAVASG
+987 LGAAAAAAAIAAG
-1000 MANVAAIR
+1000 MANVSAIR

-1037 VMNAATTR
+1037 VMNAAATR

-1105 TQEGIKQIMQI
+1105 TQEGIKQIMRI

-1125 TIVNAS
+1125 TIVNAR

>member
-1 MSSESKVITVSDNIA
+1 MSSESRVITVSDNIA

-21 KLDNIATAAERARKN
+21 KLNNIAAAAERARKN

-50 PLRNYIKSM
+50 PLRNYIKSI
-59 SNFTDSVKLAASGS
+59 SNLTDSVKSAASGS

-85 ILKRTLTTI
+85 ILKQTLTTI
-94 SSYTKQLKN
+94 SSYINQLKN
-103 IRAGIMDVNK
+103 IHAYIMDVNK
-113 VTIDT
+113 ATIDT
-118 TNNQRRFIGQ
+118 TNNQYRFVGQ
-128 LNASSSDS
+128 INASYSNA
-136 ENFARVL
+136 ENFVRVL
-143 KTLVGCLEFKV
+143 KKLVGCLGFKV

-166 AQLDGATDSAEES
+166 AQLDGAADSAEKN

-185 LAELAKG
+185 LTELAKG
-192 THSSFEQTSESFQS
+192 TPSFEQTSESSLS
-206 NSKALKELGY
+206 NSNAIKELGY
-216 STNQQLLYIEALNN
+216 STNQQLVYTEALNN
-230 ALIASAIKS
+230 ALMASSIKS
-239 NLATGDM
+239 NLVTGDM

-252 MILGKLSG
+252 MILSKLSG
-260 MELTTVMKNSGYII
+260 IELTTVMENSGYII

-281 DVIKDQLL
+281 DAIKDQLL
-289 ETGKQGQIMSDV
+289 ETGKQGQIMANV

-321 QILEA
+321 KILEA
-326 FENLKTSIQGYISES
+326 FENLKSGIQGYISER
-341 DNVIGV
+341 DNVNGAN
-347 SNTIA
+347 NTIA
-352 ESISWLSENSKN
+352 ESISWLSENSEN

-378 ATLYNALFADSIEN
+378 TTLYNTLFADSIEN
-392 AITGSILWLS
+392 AITGPILWLS
-402 KNVENAAS
+402 KNLENAAS

-421 ATLYNALFI
+421 ATVYNALFV
-430 KSVEIGNSTV
+430 KSVEMGNSTV

-473 TLFSDEIKLTEDG
+473 VLFSDEIKLTEDG
-486 SISLK
+486 AISLK

-499 EIKDG
+499 DIKKG
-504 ISSAIEVIKSV
+504 ISSAIEVIKKV
-515 WDILTDKIDEYLD
+515 WNILTNTIDEYLG
-528 GLGLSF
+528 GLGLTF
-534 SDVFKGI
+534 SDVFNGI
-541 LGVVKSS
+541 LGVVKSA
-548 CNIIIKIIMS
+548 CNIIIKLIMMA
-558 LGAVFSFVFNNF
+558 GANFSFVFNNF
-570 GALWEVVWTNMKNLA
+570 GAAWEIVWTKMKNFA
-585 IEIIEGVLNSWQ
+585 KKIMEDVLNSWQ
-597 LLFRGLADLISY
+597 LLFRGLAELISF
-609 VKPELA
+609 VNPKLA
-615 QAINDKLDSLTIKF
+615 KSINDTLDSLTINF

-634 SESAKKQLKEGLE
+634 SESAKNQLKEGWQKL
-647 KFKGQFKD
+647 KD
-655 IIETD
+655 QYKNIIETD
-660 QIGTLYD
+660 QIGNFFGDILFR
-667 AIITKTSMRKNN
+667 AGGRK
-679 KGTNNGAGTT
+679 KGDGTNEPSGP
-689 GGIGSNGKVHTSKSD
+689 GSNGTGDNSTSNHQT
-704 YEKLL
+704 LL
-709 NSLKPMRAALEEYN
+709 NSLKPMQSALQEYN
-723 KSYEEL
+723 KSLSEL
-729 NSIFNKGKID
+729 DDIFKKGIIN
-739 ANEFN
+739 ANEN
-744 EYIEL
+744 DEYIEL

-763 YNKELDRQWKLMKLS
+763 YNKELDRQWKLIKLS

-787 LYQVN
+787 LFQVN
-792 QNLMSKGLVLSQ
+792 QNMMSKGLVLSQ

-843 NFVKA
+843 DFVKA
-848 LDDLKSNENFGHED
+848 LDELKDNENFGHND

-877 MFEGSWELMNAQ
+877 MFEGNWDLINAQ

-894 QMYEQIN
+894 QMYNQIN
-901 TLTEKFNFDQSTAAS
+901 VLTEQFNLDQSTAAS

-926 DIILSKAD
+926 DIILSQAD
-934 TFFGQMAQLQNSNNS
+934 TFFGQMAQMQNSNNS
-949 VMARIGKSAAIAQA
+949 VMARIGKAAAITQA
-963 VVSTYQAA
+963 VVNTYQAA
-971 NSAYAAMAGI
+971 NAAYAAMAGI
-981 PFIGPA
+981 PYIGPA
-987 LGATAAAAAVASG
+987 LGAAAAAAAIAAG
-1000 MANVAAIR
+1000 MANVSAIR

-1037 VMNAATTR
+1037 VMNAAATR

-1105 TQEGIKQIMQI
+1105 TQEGIKQIMRI

-1125 TIVNAS
+1125 TIVNAR

>member
-1 MSSESKVITVSDNIA
+1 MSSESRVITVSDNIA

-21 KLDNIATAAERARKN
+21 KLNNIAAAAERARKN

-50 PLRNYIKSM
+50 PLRHYIKSI
-59 SNFTDSVKLAASGS
+59 SNLTDSVKSAASGS

-85 ILKRTLTTI
+85 ILKQTLTTI
-94 SSYTKQLKN
+94 SSYINQLKN
-103 IRAGIMDVNK
+103 IHAYIMDVNK
-113 VTIDT
+113 ATIDT
-118 TNNQRRFIGQ
+118 TNNQYRFVGQ
-128 LNASSSDS
+128 INASYSNA
-136 ENFARVL
+136 ENFVRVL
-143 KTLVGCLEFKV
+143 KKLVGCLGFKV

-166 AQLDGATDSAEES
+166 AQLDGAADSAEKN

-185 LAELAKG
+185 LTELAKG
-192 THSSFEQTSESFQS
+192 TPSFEQTSESSLS
-206 NSKALKELGY
+206 NSNAIKELGY
-216 STNQQLLYIEALNN
+216 STNQQLVYTEALNN
-230 ALIASAIKS
+230 ALIASSIKS
-239 NLATGDM
+239 NLVTGDM

-252 MILGKLSG
+252 MILSKLSG
-260 MELTTVMKNSGYII
+260 IELTTVMENSGYII

-281 DVIKDQLL
+281 DAIKDQLL
-289 ETGKQGQIMSDV
+289 ETGKQGQIMANV

-306 QNNNMSQQNTQETPN
+306 QNNNMSQQNTQEIPN
-321 QILEA
+321 KILEA
-326 FENLKTSIQGYISES
+326 FENLKSGIQGYISER
-341 DNVIGV
+341 DNVNCAN
-347 SNTIA
+347 NTIA

-364 AASALTMLGASYVA
+364 AASDLIMLGASYVA
-378 ATLYNALFADSIEN
+378 TTLYNTLFADSIEN
-392 AITGSILWLS
+392 AITGPILWLS
-402 KNVENAAS
+402 KNLENAAS

-421 ATLYNALFI
+421 ATVYNALFV
-430 KSVEIGNSTV
+430 KSVEMGNSTV

-473 TLFSDEIKLTEDG
+473 VLFSDEIKLTEDG
-486 SISLK
+486 AISLK

-499 EIKDG
+499 DIKKG
-504 ISSAIEVIKSV
+504 ISSAIEVIKKV
-515 WDILTDKIDEYLD
+515 WNILTNTIDEYLG
-528 GLGLSF
+528 GLGLTF
-534 SDVFKGI
+534 SDVFNGI
-541 LGVVKSS
+541 LGVVKSA
-548 CNIIIKIIMS
+548 CNIIIKLIMMA
-558 LGAVFSFVFNNF
+558 GANFSFVFNNF
-570 GALWEVVWTNMKNLA
+570 GAAWEIVWTKMKNFA
-585 IEIIEGVLNSWQ
+585 KKIMEDVLNYWQ
-597 LLFRGLADLISY
+597 RFFRGLAELISF
-609 VKPELA
+609 VNPKLA
-615 QAINDKLDSLTIKF
+615 KSINDTLDSLTINF

-634 SESAKKQLKEGLE
+634 SESAKNQLKEGWQKL
-647 KFKGQFKD
+647 KD
-655 IIETD
+655 QYKNIIETD
-660 QIGTLYD
+660 QIGNFYSD
-667 AIITKTSMRKNN
+667 IIFSAGKRKKGN
-679 KGTNNGAGTT
+679 GTNEPSGP
-689 GGIGSNGKVHTSKSD
+689 GSNGTGDNSTSD

-729 NSIFNKGKID
+729 NAIFNKGKID

-862 LINALNSDS
+862 VINALNSDS

-877 MFEGSWELMNAQ
+877 MFEGNWDLINAQ

-894 QMYEQIN
+894 QMYNQIN
-901 TLTEKFNFDQSTAAS
+901 VLTEQFNLDQSTAAS

-926 DIILSKAD
+926 DIILSQAD
-934 TFFGQMAQLQNSNNS
+934 TFFGQMAQMQNSNNS
-949 VMARIGKSAAIAQA
+949 VMARIGKAAAITQA
-963 VVSTYQAA
+963 VVNTYQAA
-971 NSAYAAMAGI
+971 NAAYAAMAGI
-981 PFIGPA
+981 PYIGPA
-987 LGATAAAAAVASG
+987 LGAAAAAAAIAAG
-1000 MANVAAIR
+1000 MANVSAIR

-1037 VMNAATTR
+1037 VMNAAATR

-1105 TQEGIKQIMQI
+1105 TQEGIKQIMRI

-1125 TIVNAS
+1125 TIVNAR

>member
-1 MSSESKVITVSDNIA
+1 MSSESRVITVSDNIA

-21 KLDNIATAAERARKN
+21 KLNNIAAAAERARKN

-50 PLRNYIKSM
+50 PLRNYIKSI
-59 SNFTDSVKLAASGS
+59 SNLTDSVKSAASGS

-85 ILKRTLTTI
+85 ILKQTLTTI
-94 SSYTKQLKN
+94 SSYINQLKN
-103 IRAGIMDVNK
+103 IHAYIMDVNK
-113 VTIDT
+113 ATIDT
-118 TNNQRRFIGQ
+118 TNNQYRFVGQ
-128 LNASSSDS
+128 INASYSNA
-136 ENFARVL
+136 ENFVRVL
-143 KTLVGCLEFKV
+143 KKLVGCLGFKV

-166 AQLDGATDSAEES
+166 AQLDGAADSAEKN

-185 LAELAKG
+185 LTELAKG
-192 THSSFEQTSESFQS
+192 TPSFEQTSESSLS
-206 NSKALKELGY
+206 NSNAIKELGY
-216 STNQQLLYIEALNN
+216 STNQQLVYTEALNN
-230 ALIASAIKS
+230 ALIASSIKS
-239 NLATGDM
+239 NLVTGDM

-252 MILGKLSG
+252 MILSKLSG
-260 MELTTVMKNSGYII
+260 IELTTVMENSGYII

-281 DVIKDQLL
+281 DAIKDQLL
-289 ETGKQGQIMSDV
+289 ETGKQGQIMANV

-321 QILEA
+321 KILEA
-326 FENLKTSIQGYISES
+326 FENLKSGIQGYISER
-341 DNVIGV
+341 DNVNGAN
-347 SNTIA
+347 NTIA

-364 AASALTMLGASYVA
+364 AASDLIMLGASYVA
-378 ATLYNALFADSIEN
+378 ATLYNTLFADSIEN
-392 AITGSILWLS
+392 AITGPILWLS
-402 KNVENAAS
+402 KNLENAAS

-421 ATLYNALFI
+421 ATVYNALFV
-430 KSVEIGNSTV
+430 KSVEMGNSTV

-473 TLFSDEIKLTEDG
+473 VLFSDEIKLTEDG
-486 SISLK
+486 AISLK

-499 EIKDG
+499 DIKKG
-504 ISSAIEVIKSV
+504 ISSAIEVIKKV
-515 WDILTDKIDEYLD
+515 WNILTNTIDEYLG
-528 GLGLSF
+528 GLGLTF
-534 SDVFKGI
+534 SDVFNGI
-541 LGVVKSS
+541 LGVVKSA
-548 CNIIIKIIMS
+548 CNIIIKLIMMA
-558 LGAVFSFVFNNF
+558 GANFSFVFNNF
-570 GALWEVVWTNMKNLA
+570 GAAWEIVWTKMKNFA
-585 IEIIEGVLNSWQ
+585 KKIMEDVLNYWQ
-597 LLFRGLADLISY
+597 LLFRGLAELISF
-609 VKPELA
+609 VNPKLA
-615 QAINDKLDSLTIKF
+615 KSINDTLDSLTINF

-634 SESAKKQLKEGLE
+634 SESAKNQLKEGWQKL
-647 KFKGQFKD
+647 KD
-655 IIETD
+655 QYKNIIETD
-660 QIGTLYD
+660 QIGNFYSD
-667 AIITKTSMRKNN
+667 IIFRAGERKKGN
-679 KGTNNGAGTT
+679 GTNEPSGP
-689 GGIGSNGKVHTSKSD
+689 GSNGTGDNSTSD

-729 NSIFNKGKID
+729 NAIFNKGKID

-792 QNLMSKGLVLSQ
+792 QKLMSKGLVLSQ

-862 LINALNSDS
+862 VINALNSDS

-877 MFEGSWELMNAQ
+877 MFEGNWDLINAQ

-894 QMYEQIN
+894 QMYNQIN
-901 TLTEKFNFDQSTAAS
+901 VLTEQFNLDQSTAAS

-926 DIILSKAD
+926 DIILSQAD
-934 TFFGQMAQLQNSNNS
+934 TFFGQMAQMQNSNNS
-949 VMARIGKSAAIAQA
+949 VMARIGKAAAITQA
-963 VVSTYQAA
+963 VVNTYQAA
-971 NSAYAAMAGI
+971 NAAYAAMAGI
-981 PFIGPA
+981 PYIGPA
-987 LGATAAAAAVASG
+987 LGAAAAAAAIAAG
-1000 MANVAAIR
+1000 MANVSAIR

-1037 VMNAATTR
+1037 VMNAAATR

-1105 TQEGIKQIMQI
+1105 TQEGIKQIMRI

-1125 TIVNAS
+1125 TIVNAR

>member
-1 MSSESKVITVSDNIA
+1 MSSESRVITVSDNIA

-21 KLDNIATAAERARKN
+21 KLNNIAAAAERARKN

-50 PLRNYIKSM
+50 PLRNYIKSI
-59 SNFTDSVKLAASGS
+59 SNLTDSVKSAASGS

-85 ILKRTLTTI
+85 ILKQTLTTI
-94 SSYTKQLKN
+94 SSYINQLKN
-103 IRAGIMDVNK
+103 IHAYIMDVNK
-113 VTIDT
+113 ATIDT
-118 TNNQRRFIGQ
+118 TNNQYRFVGQ
-128 LNASSSDS
+128 INASYSNA
-136 ENFARVL
+136 ENFVRVL
-143 KTLVGCLEFKV
+143 KKLVGCLGFKV

-166 AQLDGATDSAEES
+166 AQLDGAADSAEKN

-185 LAELAKG
+185 LTELAKG
-192 THSSFEQTSESFQS
+192 TPSFEQTSESSLS
-206 NSKALKELGY
+206 NSNAIKELGY
-216 STNQQLLYIEALNN
+216 STNQQLVYTEALNN
-230 ALIASAIKS
+230 ALIASSIKS
-239 NLATGDM
+239 NLVTGDM

-252 MILGKLSG
+252 MILSKLSG
-260 MELTTVMKNSGYII
+260 IELTTVMENSGYII

-281 DVIKDQLL
+281 DAIKDQLL
-289 ETGKQGQIMSDV
+289 ETGKQGQIMANV

-321 QILEA
+321 KILEA
-326 FENLKTSIQGYISES
+326 FENLKSGIQGYISER
-341 DNVIGV
+341 DNVNGAN
-347 SNTIA
+347 NTIA

-364 AASALTMLGASYVA
+364 AASDLIMLGASYVA
-378 ATLYNALFADSIEN
+378 ATLYNTLFADSIEN
-392 AITGSILWLS
+392 AITGPILWLS
-402 KNVENAAS
+402 KNLENAAS

-421 ATLYNALFI
+421 ATVYNALFV
-430 KSVEIGNSTV
+430 KSVEMGNSTV

-473 TLFSDEIKLTEDG
+473 VLFSDEIKLTEDG
-486 SISLK
+486 AISLK

-499 EIKDG
+499 DIKKG
-504 ISSAIEVIKSV
+504 ISSAIEVIKKV
-515 WDILTDKIDEYLD
+515 WNILTNTIDEYLG
-528 GLGLSF
+528 GLGLTF
-534 SDVFKGI
+534 SDVFNGI
-541 LGVVKSS
+541 LGVVKSA
-548 CNIIIKIIMS
+548 CNIIIKLIMMA
-558 LGAVFSFVFNNF
+558 GANFSFVFNNF
-570 GALWEVVWTNMKNLA
+570 GAAWEIVWTKMKNFA
-585 IEIIEGVLNSWQ
+585 KKIMEDVLNYWQ
-597 LLFRGLADLISY
+597 LLFRGLAELISF
-609 VKPELA
+609 VNPKLA
-615 QAINDKLDSLTIKF
+615 KSINDTLDSLTINF

-634 SESAKKQLKEGLE
+634 SESAKNQLKEGWQKL
-647 KFKGQFKD
+647 KD
-655 IIETD
+655 QYKNIIETD
-660 QIGTLYD
+660 QIGNFYSD
-667 AIITKTSMRKNN
+667 IIFRAGERKKGN
-679 KGTNNGAGTT
+679 GTNEPSGP
-689 GGIGSNGKVHTSKSD
+689 GSNGTGDNSTSD

-729 NSIFNKGKID
+729 NAIFNKGKID

-792 QNLMSKGLVLSQ
+792 QKLMSKGLVLSQ

-848 LDDLKSNENFGHED
+848 LDVLKSNENFGHED
-862 LINALNSDS
+862 VINALNSDS

-877 MFEGSWELMNAQ
+877 MFEGNWDLINAQ

-894 QMYEQIN
+894 QMYNQIN
-901 TLTEKFNFDQSTAAS
+901 VLTEQFNLDQSTAAS

-926 DIILSKAD
+926 DIILSQAD
-934 TFFGQMAQLQNSNNS
+934 TFFGQMAQMQNSNNS
-949 VMARIGKSAAIAQA
+949 VMARIGKAAAITQA
-963 VVSTYQAA
+963 VVNTYQAA
-971 NSAYAAMAGI
+971 NAAYAAMAGI
-981 PFIGPA
+981 PYIGPA
-987 LGATAAAAAVASG
+987 LGAAAAAAAIAAG
-1000 MANVAAIR
+1000 MANVSAIR

-1037 VMNAATTR
+1037 VMNAAATR

-1105 TQEGIKQIMQI
+1105 TQEGIKQIMRI

-1125 TIVNAS
+1125 TIVNAR

>member
-1 MSSESKVITVSDNIA
+1 MSSESRVITVSDNIA

-21 KLDNIATAAERARKN
+21 KLNNIAAAAERARKN

-50 PLRNYIKSM
+50 PLRNYIKSI
-59 SNFTDSVKLAASGS
+59 SNLTDSVKSAASGS

-85 ILKRTLTTI
+85 ILKQTLTTI
-94 SSYTKQLKN
+94 SSYINQLKN
-103 IRAGIMDVNK
+103 IHAYIMDVNK
-113 VTIDT
+113 ATIDT
-118 TNNQRRFIGQ
+118 TNNQYRFVGQ
-128 LNASSSDS
+128 INASYSNA
-136 ENFARVL
+136 ENFVRVL
-143 KTLVGCLEFKV
+143 KKLVGCLGFKV

-166 AQLDGATDSAEES
+166 AQLDGAADSAEKN

-185 LAELAKG
+185 LTELAKG
-192 THSSFEQTSESFQS
+192 TPSFEQTSESSLS
-206 NSKALKELGY
+206 NSNAIKELGY
-216 STNQQLLYIEALNN
+216 STNQQLVYTEALNN
-230 ALIASAIKS
+230 ALIASSIKS
-239 NLATGDM
+239 NLVTGDM

-252 MILGKLSG
+252 MILSKLSG
-260 MELTTVMKNSGYII
+260 IELTTVMENSGYII

-281 DVIKDQLL
+281 DAIKDQLL
-289 ETGKQGQIMSDV
+289 ETGKQGQIMANV

-321 QILEA
+321 KILEA
-326 FENLKTSIQGYISES
+326 FENLKSGIQGYISER
-341 DNVIGV
+341 DNVNGAN
-347 SNTIA
+347 NTIA

-364 AASALTMLGASYVA
+364 AASDLIMLGASYVA
-378 ATLYNALFADSIEN
+378 TTLYNTLFADSIEN
-392 AITGSILWLS
+392 AITGPILWLS
-402 KNVENAAS
+402 KNLENAAS

-421 ATLYNALFI
+421 ATVYNALFV
-430 KSVEIGNSTV
+430 KSVEMGNSTV

-473 TLFSDEIKLTEDG
+473 VLFSDEIKLTEDG
-486 SISLK
+486 AISLK

-499 EIKDG
+499 DIKKG
-504 ISSAIEVIKSV
+504 ISSAIEVIKKV
-515 WDILTDKIDEYLD
+515 WNILTNTIDEYLG
-528 GLGLSF
+528 GLGLTF
-534 SDVFKGI
+534 SDVFNGI
-541 LGVVKSS
+541 LGVVKSA
-548 CNIIIKIIMS
+548 CNIIIKLIMMA
-558 LGAVFSFVFNNF
+558 GANFSFVFNNF
-570 GALWEVVWTNMKNLA
+570 GAAWEIVWTKMKNFA
-585 IEIIEGVLNSWQ
+585 KKIMEDVLNYWQ
-597 LLFRGLADLISY
+597 RFFRGLAELISF
-609 VKPELA
+609 VNPKLA
-615 QAINDKLDSLTIKF
+615 KSINDTLDSLTINF

-634 SESAKKQLKEGLE
+634 SESAKNQLKEGWQKL
-647 KFKGQFKD
+647 KD
-655 IIETD
+655 QYKNIIETD
-660 QIGTLYD
+660 QIGNFYSD
-667 AIITKTSMRKNN
+667 IIFSARKRKKGN
-679 KGTNNGAGTT
+679 GTNEPSGP
-689 GGIGSNGKVHTSKSD
+689 GSNGTGDNSTSD

-729 NSIFNKGKID
+729 NAIFNKGKID

-843 NFVKA
+843 DFVKA
-848 LDDLKSNENFGHED
+848 LDELKDNENFGHND

-877 MFEGSWELMNAQ
+877 MFEGNWDLINAQ

-894 QMYEQIN
+894 QMYNQIN
-901 TLTEKFNFDQSTAAS
+901 VLTEQFNLDQSTAAS

-926 DIILSKAD
+926 DIILSQAD
-934 TFFGQMAQLQNSNNS
+934 TFFGQMAQMQNSNNS
-949 VMARIGKSAAIAQA
+949 VMARIGKAAAITQA
-963 VVSTYQAA
+963 VVNTYQAA
-971 NSAYAAMAGI
+971 NAAYAAMAGI
-981 PFIGPA
+981 PYIGPA
-987 LGATAAAAAVASG
+987 LGAAAAAAAIAAG
-1000 MANVAAIR
+1000 MANVSAIR

-1037 VMNAATTR
+1037 VMNAAATR

-1105 TQEGIKQIMQI
+1105 TQEGIKQIMRI

-1125 TIVNAS
+1125 TIVNAR

>member
-1 MSSESKVITVSDNIA
+1 MSSESRVITVSDNIA

-21 KLDNIATAAERARKN
+21 KLNNIAAAAERARKN

-50 PLRNYIKSM
+50 PLRNYIKSI
-59 SNFTDSVKLAASGS
+59 SNLTDSVKSAASGS

-85 ILKRTLTTI
+85 ILKQTLTTI
-94 SSYTKQLKN
+94 SSYINQLKN
-103 IRAGIMDVNK
+103 IHAYIMDVNK
-113 VTIDT
+113 ATIDT
-118 TNNQRRFIGQ
+118 TNNQYRFVGQ
-128 LNASSSDS
+128 INASYSNA
-136 ENFARVL
+136 ENFVRVL
-143 KTLVGCLEFKV
+143 KKLVGCLGFKV

-166 AQLDGATDSAEES
+166 AQLDGAADSAEKN

-185 LAELAKG
+185 LTELAKG
-192 THSSFEQTSESFQS
+192 TPSFEQTSESSLS
-206 NSKALKELGY
+206 NSNAIKELGY
-216 STNQQLLYIEALNN
+216 STNQQLVYTEALNN
-230 ALIASAIKS
+230 ALMASSIKS
-239 NLATGDM
+239 NLVTGDM

-252 MILGKLSG
+252 MILSKLSG
-260 MELTTVMKNSGYII
+260 IELTTVMENSGYII

-281 DVIKDQLL
+281 DAIKDQLL
-289 ETGKQGQIMSDV
+289 ETGKQGQIMANV

-321 QILEA
+321 KILEA
-326 FENLKTSIQGYISES
+326 FENLKSGIQGYISER
-341 DNVIGV
+341 DNVNGAN
-347 SNTIA
+347 NTIA

-364 AASALTMLGASYVA
+364 AASDLIMLGASYVA
-378 ATLYNALFADSIEN
+378 TTLYNTLFADSIEN
-392 AITGSILWLS
+392 AITGPILWLS
-402 KNVENAAS
+402 KNLENAAS

-421 ATLYNALFI
+421 ATVYNALFV
-430 KSVEIGNSTV
+430 KSVEMGNSTV

-473 TLFSDEIKLTEDG
+473 VLFSDEIKLTEDG
-486 SISLK
+486 AISLK

-499 EIKDG
+499 KIKEG
-504 ISSAIEVIKSV
+504 ISSAIEVIKKV
-515 WDILTDKIDEYLD
+515 WNILTNTIDEYLG
-528 GLGLSF
+528 GLGLTF
-534 SDVFKGI
+534 SDVFNGI
-541 LGVVKSS
+541 LGVVKSA
-548 CNIIIKIIMS
+548 CNIIIKLIMMA
-558 LGAVFSFVFNNF
+558 GANFSFVFNNF
-570 GALWEVVWTNMKNLA
+570 GAAWEIVWTKMKNFA
-585 IEIIEGVLNSWQ
+585 KKIMEDVLNAWQ
-597 LLFRGLADLISY
+597 GFFRGLAELISF
-609 VKPELA
+609 VNPKLA
-615 QAINDKLDSLTIKF
+615 KSINDTLDSLTIKF

-634 SESAKKQLKEGLE
+634 SESAKNQLKEGWQKL
-647 KFKGQFKD
+647 KD
-655 IIETD
+655 QYKNIIETD
-660 QIGTLYD
+660 QIGNFFGDILFETEE
-667 AIITKTSMRKNN
+667 RKKGN
-679 KGTNNGAGTT
+679 GTNEPSGP
-689 GGIGSNGKVHTSKSD
+689 GSNGTGDNSTSNHQT
-704 YEKLL
+704 LL
-709 NSLKPMRAALEEYN
+709 NSLKPMQSALLEYN
-723 KSYEEL
+723 KSLSEL
-729 NSIFNKGKID
+729 DDIFKKGIIN
-739 ANEFN
+739 ANEN
-744 EYIEL
+744 EEYIEL

-757 IDPLGY
+757 IDPLSY
-763 YNKELDRQWKLMKLS
+763 YNKELDRQWKLIKLS

-792 QNLMSKGLVLSQ
+792 QKLMSKGLVLSQ

-862 LINALNSDS
+862 VINALNSDS

-877 MFEGSWELMNAQ
+877 MFEGNWDLINAQ

-894 QMYEQIN
+894 QMYNQIN
-901 TLTEKFNFDQSTAAS
+901 VLTEQFNLDQSTAAS

-926 DIILSKAD
+926 DIILSQAD
-934 TFFGQMAQLQNSNNS
+934 TFFGQMAQMQNSNNS
-949 VMARIGKSAAIAQA
+949 VMARIGKAAAITQA
-963 VVSTYQAA
+963 VVNTYQAA
-971 NSAYAAMAGI
+971 NAAYAAMAGI
-981 PFIGPA
+981 PYIGPA
-987 LGATAAAAAVASG
+987 LGAAAAAAAIAAG
-1000 MANVAAIR
+1000 MANVSAIR

-1037 VMNAATTR
+1037 VMNAAATR
-1045 RIGVDNLEALQ
+1045 RIGVDNLEELQ

-1105 TQEGIKQIMQI
+1105 TQEGIKQIMRI

-1125 TIVNAS
+1125 TIVNAR

>member
-1 MSSESKVITVSDNIA
+1 MSSESRVITVSDNIA

-21 KLDNIATAAERARKN
+21 KLNNIAAAAERARKN

-50 PLRNYIKSM
+50 PLRNYIKSI
-59 SNFTDSVKLAASGS
+59 SNLTDSVKSAASGS

-85 ILKRTLTTI
+85 ILKQTLTTI
-94 SSYTKQLKN
+94 SSYINQLKN
-103 IRAGIMDVNK
+103 IHAYIMDVNK
-113 VTIDT
+113 ATIDT
-118 TNNQRRFIGQ
+118 TNNQYRFVGQ
-128 LNASSSDS
+128 INASYSNA
-136 ENFARVL
+136 ENFVRVL
-143 KTLVGCLEFKV
+143 KKLVGCLGFKV

-166 AQLDGATDSAEES
+166 AQLDGAADSAEKN

-185 LAELAKG
+185 LTELAKR
-192 THSSFEQTSESFQS
+192 TPSFEQTSESSLS
-206 NSKALKELGY
+206 NSNAIKELGY
-216 STNQQLLYIEALNN
+216 STNQQLVYTEALNN
-230 ALIASAIKS
+230 ALIASSIKS
-239 NLATGDM
+239 NLVTGDM

-252 MILGKLSG
+252 MILSKLSG
-260 MELTTVMKNSGYII
+260 IELTTVMENSGYII

-281 DVIKDQLL
+281 DAIKDQLL
-289 ETGKQGQIMSDV
+289 ETGKQGQIMANV

-321 QILEA
+321 KILEA
-326 FENLKTSIQGYISES
+326 FENLKSGIQGYISER
-341 DNVIGV
+341 DNVNGAN
-347 SNTIA
+347 NTIA

-364 AASALTMLGASYVA
+364 AASDLIMLGASYVA
-378 ATLYNALFADSIEN
+378 ATLYNTLFADSIEN
-392 AITGSILWLS
+392 AITGPILWLS
-402 KNVENAAS
+402 KNLENAAS

-421 ATLYNALFI
+421 ATVYNALFV
-430 KSVEIGNSTV
+430 KSVEMGNSTV

-473 TLFSDEIKLTEDG
+473 VLFSDEIKLTEDG
-486 SISLK
+486 AISLK

-499 EIKDG
+499 DIKKG
-504 ISSAIEVIKSV
+504 ISSAIEVIKKV
-515 WDILTDKIDEYLD
+515 WNILTNTIDEYLG
-528 GLGLSF
+528 GLGLTF
-534 SDVFKGI
+534 SDVFNGI
-541 LGVVKSS
+541 LGVVKSA
-548 CNIIIKIIMS
+548 CNIIIKLIMMA
-558 LGAVFSFVFNNF
+558 GANFSFVFNNF
-570 GALWEVVWTNMKNLA
+570 GAAWEIVWTKMKNFA
-585 IEIIEGVLNSWQ
+585 KKIMEDVLNYWQ
-597 LLFRGLADLISY
+597 LLFRGLAELISF
-609 VKPELA
+609 VNPKLA
-615 QAINDKLDSLTIKF
+615 KSINDTLDSLTINF

-634 SESAKKQLKEGLE
+634 SESAKNQLKEGWQKL
-647 KFKGQFKD
+647 KD
-655 IIETD
+655 QYKNIIETD
-660 QIGTLYD
+660 QIGNFYSD
-667 AIITKTSMRKNN
+667 IIFRAGERKKGN
-679 KGTNNGAGTT
+679 GTNEPSGP
-689 GGIGSNGKVHTSKSD
+689 GSNGTGDNSTSD

-729 NSIFNKGKID
+729 NAIFNKGKID

-792 QNLMSKGLVLSQ
+792 QKLMSKGLVLSQ

-862 LINALNSDS
+862 VINALNSDS

-877 MFEGSWELMNAQ
+877 MFEGNWDLINAQ

-894 QMYEQIN
+894 QMYNQIN
-901 TLTEKFNFDQSTAAS
+901 VLTEQFNLDQSTAAS

-926 DIILSKAD
+926 DIILSQAD
-934 TFFGQMAQLQNSNNS
+934 TFFGQMAQMQNSNNS
-949 VMARIGKSAAIAQA
+949 VMARIGKAAAITQA
-963 VVSTYQAA
+963 VVNTYQAA
-971 NSAYAAMAGI
+971 NAAYAAMAGI
-981 PFIGPA
+981 PYIGPA
-987 LGATAAAAAVASG
+987 LGAAAAAAAIAAG
-1000 MANVAAIR
+1000 MANVSAIR

-1037 VMNAATTR
+1037 VMNAAATR

-1105 TQEGIKQIMQI
+1105 TQEGIKQIMRI

-1125 TIVNAS
+1125 TIVNAR

>member
-1 MSSESKVITVSDNIA
+1 MSSESRVITVSDNIA

-21 KLDNIATAAERARKN
+21 KLNNIAAAAERARKN

-50 PLRNYIKSM
+50 PLRNYIKSI
-59 SNFTDSVKLAASGS
+59 SNLTDSVKSAASGS

-85 ILKRTLTTI
+85 ILKQTLTTI
-94 SSYTKQLKN
+94 SSYINQLKN
-103 IRAGIMDVNK
+103 IHAYIMDVNK
-113 VTIDT
+113 ATIDT
-118 TNNQRRFIGQ
+118 TNNQYRFVGQ
-128 LNASSSDS
+128 INASYSNA
-136 ENFARVL
+136 ENFVRVL
-143 KTLVGCLEFKV
+143 KKLVGCLGFKV

-166 AQLDGATDSAEES
+166 AQLDGAADSAEKN

-185 LAELAKG
+185 LTELAKG
-192 THSSFEQTSESFQS
+192 TPSFEQTSESSLS
-206 NSKALKELGY
+206 NSNAIKELGY
-216 STNQQLLYIEALNN
+216 STNQQLVYTEALNN
-230 ALIASAIKS
+230 ALMASSIKS
-239 NLATGDM
+239 NLVTGDM

-252 MILGKLSG
+252 MILSKLSG
-260 MELTTVMKNSGYII
+260 IELTTVMENSGYII

-281 DVIKDQLL
+281 DAIKDQLL
-289 ETGKQGQIMSDV
+289 ETGKQGQIMANV

-321 QILEA
+321 KILEA
-326 FENLKTSIQGYISES
+326 FENLKSGIQGYISER
-341 DNVIGV
+341 DNVNGAN
-347 SNTIA
+347 NTIA

-364 AASALTMLGASYVA
+364 AASDLIMLGASYVA
-378 ATLYNALFADSIEN
+378 TTLYNTLFADSIEN
-392 AITGSILWLS
+392 AITGPILWLS
-402 KNVENAAS
+402 KNLENAAS

-421 ATLYNALFI
+421 ATVYNALFV
-430 KSVEIGNSTV
+430 KSVEMGNSTV

-473 TLFSDEIKLTEDG
+473 VLFSDEIKLTEDG
-486 SISLK
+486 AISLK

-499 EIKDG
+499 DIKKG
-504 ISSAIEVIKSV
+504 ISSAIEVIKKV
-515 WDILTDKIDEYLD
+515 WNILTNTIDEYLG
-528 GLGLSF
+528 GLGLTF
-534 SDVFKGI
+534 SDVFNGI
-541 LGVVKSS
+541 LGVVKSA
-548 CNIIIKIIMS
+548 CNIIIKLIMMA
-558 LGAVFSFVFNNF
+558 GANFSFVFNNF
-570 GALWEVVWTNMKNLA
+570 GAAWEIVWTKMKNFA
-585 IEIIEGVLNSWQ
+585 KKIMEDVLNSWQ
-597 LLFRGLADLISY
+597 LLFRGLAELISF
-609 VKPELA
+609 VNPKLA
-615 QAINDKLDSLTIKF
+615 KSINDTLDSLTINF

-634 SESAKKQLKEGLE
+634 SESAKNQLKEGWQKL
-647 KFKGQFKD
+647 KD
-655 IIETD
+655 QYKNIIETD
-660 QIGTLYD
+660 QIGNFFGDILFRAGGREKGD
-667 AIITKTSMRKNN
+667 
-679 KGTNNGAGTT
+679 GTNEPSGP
-689 GGIGSNGKVHTSKSD
+689 GSNGTGDNSTSNHQT
-704 YEKLL
+704 LL
-709 NSLKPMRAALEEYN
+709 NSLKPMQSALQEYN
-723 KSYEEL
+723 KSLSEL
-729 NSIFNKGKID
+729 DDIFKKGIIN
-739 ANEFN
+739 ANEN
-744 EYIEL
+744 DEYIEL

-757 IDPLGY
+757 IDPLSY
-763 YNKELDRQWKLMKLS
+763 YNKELDRQWKLIKLS

-787 LYQVN
+787 LFQVN
-792 QNLMSKGLVLSQ
+792 QNMMSKGLVLSQ

-843 NFVKA
+843 DFVKA
-848 LDDLKSNENFGHED
+848 LDELKDNENFGHND

-877 MFEGSWELMNAQ
+877 MFEGNWDLINAQ

-894 QMYEQIN
+894 QMYNQIN
-901 TLTEKFNFDQSTAAS
+901 VLTEQFNLDQSTAAS

-926 DIILSKAD
+926 DIILSQAD
-934 TFFGQMAQLQNSNNS
+934 TFFGQMAQMQNSNNS
-949 VMARIGKSAAIAQA
+949 VMARIGKAAAITQA
-963 VVSTYQAA
+963 VVNTYQAA
-971 NSAYAAMAGI
+971 NAAYAAMAGI
-981 PFIGPA
+981 PYIGPA
-987 LGATAAAAAVASG
+987 LGAAAAAAAIAAG
-1000 MANVAAIR
+1000 MANVSAIR

-1037 VMNAATTR
+1037 VMNAAATR

-1105 TQEGIKQIMQI
+1105 TQEGIKQIMRI

-1125 TIVNAS
+1125 TIVNAR

>member
-1 MSSESKVITVSDNIA
+1 MSSESRVITVSDNIA

-21 KLDNIATAAERARKN
+21 KLNNIAAAAERARKN

-50 PLRNYIKSM
+50 PLRNYIKSI
-59 SNFTDSVKLAASGS
+59 SNLTDSVKSAASGS

-85 ILKRTLTTI
+85 ILKQTLTTI
-94 SSYTKQLKN
+94 SSYINQLKN
-103 IRAGIMDVNK
+103 IHAYIMDVNK
-113 VTIDT
+113 ATIDT
-118 TNNQRRFIGQ
+118 TNNQYRFVGQ
-128 LNASSSDS
+128 INASYSNA
-136 ENFARVL
+136 ENFVRVL
-143 KTLVGCLEFKV
+143 KKLVGCLGFKV

-166 AQLDGATDSAEES
+166 AQLDGAADSAEKN

-185 LAELAKG
+185 LTELAKG
-192 THSSFEQTSESFQS
+192 TPSFEQTSESSLS
-206 NSKALKELGY
+206 NSNAIKELGY
-216 STNQQLLYIEALNN
+216 STNQQLVYTEALNN
-230 ALIASAIKS
+230 ALMASSIKS
-239 NLATGDM
+239 NLVTGDM

-252 MILGKLSG
+252 MILSKLSG
-260 MELTTVMKNSGYII
+260 IELTTVMENSGYII

-281 DVIKDQLL
+281 DAIKDQLL
-289 ETGKQGQIMSDV
+289 ETGKQGQIMANV

-321 QILEA
+321 KILEA
-326 FENLKTSIQGYISES
+326 FENLKSGIQGYISER
-341 DNVIGV
+341 DNVNGAN
-347 SNTIA
+347 NTIA

-364 AASALTMLGASYVA
+364 AASDLIMLGASYVA
-378 ATLYNALFADSIEN
+378 TTLYNTLFADSIEN
-392 AITGSILWLS
+392 AITGPILWLS
-402 KNVENAAS
+402 KNLENAAS

-421 ATLYNALFI
+421 ATVYNALFV
-430 KSVEIGNSTV
+430 KSVEMGNSTV

-473 TLFSDEIKLTEDG
+473 VLFSDEIKLTEDG
-486 SISLK
+486 AISLK

-499 EIKDG
+499 DIKKG
-504 ISSAIEVIKSV
+504 ISSAIEVIKKV
-515 WDILTDKIDEYLD
+515 WNILTNTIDEYLG
-528 GLGLSF
+528 GLGLTF
-534 SDVFKGI
+534 SDVFNGI
-541 LGVVKSS
+541 LGVVKSA
-548 CNIIIKIIMS
+548 CNIIIKLIMMA
-558 LGAVFSFVFNNF
+558 GANFSFVFNNF
-570 GALWEVVWTNMKNLA
+570 GAAWEIVWTKMKNFA
-585 IEIIEGVLNSWQ
+585 KKIMEDVLNYWQ
-597 LLFRGLADLISY
+597 LLFRGLAELISF
-609 VKPELA
+609 VNPKLA
-615 QAINDKLDSLTIKF
+615 KSINDTLDSLTINF

-634 SESAKKQLKEGLE
+634 SESAKNQLKEGWQKL
-647 KFKGQFKD
+647 KD
-655 IIETD
+655 QYKNIIETD
-660 QIGTLYD
+660 QIGNFYSD
-667 AIITKTSMRKNN
+667 IIFRAGERKKGN
-679 KGTNNGAGTT
+679 GTNEPSGP
-689 GGIGSNGKVHTSKSD
+689 GSNGTGDNSTSD

-729 NSIFNKGKID
+729 NAIFNKGKID

-792 QNLMSKGLVLSQ
+792 QKLMSKGLVLSQ

-862 LINALNSDS
+862 VINALNSDS

-877 MFEGSWELMNAQ
+877 MFEGNWDLINAQ

-894 QMYEQIN
+894 QMYNQIN
-901 TLTEKFNFDQSTAAS
+901 VLTEQFNLDQSTAAS

-926 DIILSKAD
+926 DIILSQAD
-934 TFFGQMAQLQNSNNS
+934 TFFGQMAQMQNSNNS
-949 VMARIGKSAAIAQA
+949 VMARIGKAAAITQA
-963 VVSTYQAA
+963 VVNTYQAA
-971 NSAYAAMAGI
+971 NAAYAAMAGI
-981 PFIGPA
+981 PYIGPA
-987 LGATAAAAAVASG
+987 LGAAAAAAAIAAG
-1000 MANVAAIR
+1000 MANVSAIR

-1037 VMNAATTR
+1037 VMNAAATR

-1105 TQEGIKQIMQI
+1105 TQEGIKQIMRI

-1125 TIVNAS
+1125 TIVNAR

>member
-1 MSSESKVITVSDNIA
+1 MSSESRVITVSDNIA

-21 KLDNIATAAERARKN
+21 KLNNIAAAAERARKN

-50 PLRNYIKSM
+50 PLRNYIKSI
-59 SNFTDSVKLAASGS
+59 SNLTDSVKSAASGS

-85 ILKRTLTTI
+85 ILKQTLTTI
-94 SSYTKQLKN
+94 SSYINQLKN
-103 IRAGIMDVNK
+103 IHAYIMDVNK
-113 VTIDT
+113 ATIDT
-118 TNNQRRFIGQ
+118 TNNQYRFVGQ
-128 LNASSSDS
+128 INASYSNA
-136 ENFARVL
+136 ENFVRVL
-143 KTLVGCLEFKV
+143 KKLVGCLGFKV

-166 AQLDGATDSAEES
+166 AQLDGAADSAEKN

-185 LAELAKG
+185 LTELAKG
-192 THSSFEQTSESFQS
+192 TPSFEQTSESSLS
-206 NSKALKELGY
+206 NSNAIKELGY
-216 STNQQLLYIEALNN
+216 STNQQLVYTEALNN
-230 ALIASAIKS
+230 ALIASSIKS
-239 NLATGDM
+239 NLVTGDM

-252 MILGKLSG
+252 MILSKLSG
-260 MELTTVMKNSGYII
+260 IELTTVMENSGYII

-281 DVIKDQLL
+281 DAIKDQLL
-289 ETGKQGQIMSDV
+289 ETGKQGQIMANV

-321 QILEA
+321 KILEA
-326 FENLKTSIQGYISES
+326 FENLKSGIQGYISER
-341 DNVIGV
+341 DNVNGAN
-347 SNTIA
+347 NTIA

-364 AASALTMLGASYVA
+364 AASDLIMLGASYVA
-378 ATLYNALFADSIEN
+378 TTLYNTLFADSIEN
-392 AITGSILWLS
+392 AITGPILWLS
-402 KNVENAAS
+402 KNLENAAS

-421 ATLYNALFI
+421 ATVYNALFV
-430 KSVEIGNSTV
+430 KSVEMGNSTV

-473 TLFSDEIKLTEDG
+473 VLFSDEIKLTEDG
-486 SISLK
+486 AISLK

-499 EIKDG
+499 KIKEG
-504 ISSAIEVIKSV
+504 ISSAIEVIKKV
-515 WDILTDKIDEYLD
+515 WNILTNTIDEYLG
-528 GLGLSF
+528 GLGLTF

-541 LGVVKSS
+541 LGVVKSA
-548 CNIIIKIIMS
+548 CNIIIKLIMMA
-558 LGAVFSFVFNNF
+558 GANFSFVFNNF
-570 GALWEVVWTNMKNLA
+570 GAAWEIVWTKMKNFA
-585 IEIIEGVLNSWQ
+585 KKIMEDVLNSWQ
-597 LLFRGLADLISY
+597 RFFRGLAELISF
-609 VKPELA
+609 VNPKLA
-615 QAINDKLDSLTIKF
+615 KSINDTLDSLTIKF

-634 SESAKKQLKEGLE
+634 SESAKNQLKEGWQKL
-647 KFKGQFKD
+647 KD
-655 IIETD
+655 QYKNIIETD
-660 QIGTLYD
+660 QIGNFFGDILFETEE
-667 AIITKTSMRKNN
+667 RKKGN
-679 KGTNNGAGTT
+679 GTNKPSGP
-689 GGIGSNGKVHTSKSD
+689 GSNGTGDNSTSNHQT
-704 YEKLL
+704 LL
-709 NSLKPMRAALEEYN
+709 NSLKPMQSALQEYN
-723 KSYEEL
+723 KSLSEL
-729 NSIFNKGKID
+729 DDIFKKGIIN
-739 ANEFN
+739 ANEN
-744 EYIEL
+744 DEYIEL

-757 IDPLGY
+757 IDPLSY
-763 YNKELDRQWKLMKLS
+763 YNKELDRQWKLIKLS

-787 LYQVN
+787 LFQVN
-792 QNLMSKGLVLSQ
+792 QNMMSKGLVLSQ

-843 NFVKA
+843 DFVKA
-848 LDDLKSNENFGHED
+848 LDELKDNENFGHND

-877 MFEGSWELMNAQ
+877 MFEGNWDLINAQ

-894 QMYEQIN
+894 QMYNQIN
-901 TLTEKFNFDQSTAAS
+901 VLTEQFNLDQSTAAS

-926 DIILSKAD
+926 DIILSQAD
-934 TFFGQMAQLQNSNNS
+934 TFFGQMAQMQNSNNS
-949 VMARIGKSAAIAQA
+949 VMARIGKAAAITQA
-963 VVSTYQAA
+963 VVNTYQAA
-971 NSAYAAMAGI
+971 NAAYAAMAGI
-981 PFIGPA
+981 PYIGPA
-987 LGATAAAAAVASG
+987 LGAAAAAAAIAAG
-1000 MANVAAIR
+1000 MANVSAIR

-1037 VMNAATTR
+1037 VMNAAATR

-1105 TQEGIKQIMQI
+1105 TQEGIKQIMRI

-1125 TIVNAS
+1125 TIVNAR